1 MSELN
6 KENNEQK
13 LKKINEESSKINNPI
28 DRSERKLEDSL
39 KDIDDMLSNP
49 EKLKDGYNI
58 LSNYETQKNFY
69 LNFLKISFDSNLNKN
84 IQRKKLSGCC
94 FICFIKKNYD
104 IEGLITDEEKLNIV
118 AFLLDKTNTNDYF
131 LKNFISNV
139 LGYIG
144 AKEFPNCYESFIK
157 ILINKLNNLITNPDE
172 NQIDT
177 ILRIF
182 ISVLKF
188 CDDRCAIITYEV
200 FPVIINIFKSSK
212 NNQKNREKCL
222 IIISLLLNKLS
233 YADGNDM
240 DLLSKSLDTNG
251 LMENSI
257 SLFTSILVSNP
268 KMLLDIKKW
277 TIRILDI
284 LVRDMPIYS
293 SKFFNLLIEPVWRLI
308 VLELNL
314 YSNCIVFNKEI
325 EYTEEEEI
333 TIEEENH
340 IYEHGYESDDED
352 EINGME
358 GLIMELIDFTVD
370 LLKRNSVIEA
380 LRPALFTFLLC
391 IKGYLLLPHNSIV
404 LWKDNANLYI
414 SEEYD
419 EENINSV
426 RSKTLG
432 LIREIS
438 KEIEDDAL
446 MNFISLLID
455 ELTKGINLDSY
466 KEVIKL
472 DDYNLVTPYLEKLNK
487 DKIYVKMRQ
496 ESNLLILGSISDDLF
511 RLKESQILSQKET
524 ENLLNFLLNLIKNVE
539 NENEILIGRTI
550 WCLSKLLCLVRN
562 DINFLTKIFDSVSQ
576 TMINKKSDLSI
587 QLVSAQCISIICQ
600 RLISQKKEIQS
611 KYITKDYDSLIEIL
625 NKVNE
630 DTRFIPIE
638 NLLYLTKLS
647 KENSLYIP
655 LHHLTPVLKIYAENF
670 NDTYVGPKILELIKI
685 WCEDKK
691 SAHCL
696 IDKFIP
702 IAIKVFEDFYKK
714 NIGKTDEVFEEVKN
728 TVMTEHSN
736 PDIKTSSDM
745 LPNLIDI
752 INMLIKYCNENKD
765 ENNLIWIT
773 LIVKS
778 LCDILLLSNDVTI
791 LQHGCSL
798 LRFYIALCKNIIIKQ
813 NQIPLLLKVID
824 HYLDI
829 NLYENS
835 MLYLGNV
842 ICQFFFHIENKI
854 IPSLL
859 ENIVKRIYKAKMPS
873 IVQSLILVYS
883 RFIVKYP
890 IDTLNFLI
898 SIQVENR
905 VGLKVLIDK
914 WLLHQPLFRGKYFKN
929 ISIKALSVLYSMKNS
944 IVESLM
950 VIGYNPSH
958 NLASVEVNAPCKILS
973 VLIRCLNN
981 EIMQEKIKNKKTN
994 YDDLDNENEENENDY
1009 NDEDDEKLNEDDFK
1023 DENNDDEKKNKDNN
1037 KNNEDDGKIDI
1048 GDEEFNNI
1056 QEEPKDFSSKLSF
1069 LNNQGKAGGLN
1080 NVEQGSEIYLTEM
1093 LGFDYNDIDSDEE
1106 ENIEDDL
1113 IYLTDIE
1120 YDFVLKDYLIDFFYK
1135 FYKTDEL
1142 YLTECLKL
1150 LPKEDQKMFK
1160 GFEIIPTNNN
1170 NVEGSS
1176 GNSTGSINNS
1186 DTTSKTP

>member
-1 MSELN
+1 MSEKYKESNSNTLEKIDEEPLN
-6 KENNEQK
+6 KNITINRTELK
-13 LKKINEESSKINNPI
+13 L
-28 DRSERKLEDSL
+28 DDSL
-39 KDIDDMLSNP
+39 KVIDELLSNP
-49 EKLKDGYNI
+49 EKLKNGFNI
-58 LSNYETQKNFY
+58 LSSHETQKNFY
-69 LNFLKISFDSNLNKN
+69 INFLKISFDSTLNKN
-84 IQRKKLSGCC
+84 KQRMKLSACC
-94 FICFIKKNYD
+94 FICFLQKNYD
-104 IEGLITDEEKLNIV
+104 IEGLILDDEKLNIV
-118 AFLLDKTNTNDYF
+118 SFLLDKINTSDYF
-131 LKNFISNV
+131 LKNFIAKV

-157 ILINKLNNLITNPDE
+157 ILINKLNDLISKQDE

-182 ISVLKF
+182 ICVLKN

-200 FPVIINIFKSSK
+200 LPVIINIFKSSK

-222 IIISLLLNKLS
+222 IIISFLLNKLS

-240 DLLSKSLDTNG
+240 DLLSKSLDTNA

-268 KMLLDIKKW
+268 KMLLDIKKY

-293 SKFFNLLIEPVWRLI
+293 SKFFNLLIEPTWRLI

-314 YSNCIVFNKEI
+314 YCNSIVFNKEI

-340 IYEHGYESDDED
+340 IYEHGYESDDD
-352 EINGME
+352 EETSGME

-370 LLKRNSVIEA
+370 LLKRNSVIDA
-380 LRPALFTFLLC
+380 LRPALITFLLC

-404 LWKDNANLYI
+404 LWKDNSNLYI

-438 KEIEDDAL
+438 KEIEDEAL
-446 MNFISLLID
+446 INFIRLLID
-455 ELTKGINLDSY
+455 ELMKGINLDSY

-472 DDYNLVTPYLEKLNK
+472 DDYNLVKPYLEKLNN
-487 DKIYVKMRQ
+487 DPLYIQMRQ
-496 ESNLLILGSISDDLF
+496 ESNLLILGNISDDLF
-511 RLKESQILSQKET
+511 RLKEGQLLTKKET
-524 ENLLNFLLNLIKNVE
+524 ENLMNFLINLIKNVE
-539 NENEILIGRTI
+539 KENSILIGRTI

-562 DINFLTKIFDSVSQ
+562 DIDYLTKIFESVSQ
-576 TMINKKSDLSI
+576 TLINPKSDLSI

-611 KYITKDYDSLIEIL
+611 KYITKNYDALILIL

-647 KENSLYIP
+647 KENALYIP

-670 NDTYVGPKILELIKI
+670 NDNYVGPKILELIKI
-685 WCEDKK
+685 WCEDKR

-702 IAIKVFEDFYKK
+702 IAIKVFEDFYRN
-714 NIGKTDEVFEEVKN
+714 NIGKTDEDFEEVKN

-752 INMLIKYCNENKD
+752 ITMLIKYCNENKD
-765 ENNLIWIT
+765 DTNLIWIA

-798 LRFYIALCKNIIIKQ
+798 LRFYIALCKNIILRQ
-813 NQIPLLLKVID
+813 NQVPLLLKVID
-824 HYLDI
+824 HYLDMS
-829 NLYENS
+829 LLENS

-854 IPSLL
+854 IPNLL

-958 NLASVEVNAPCKILS
+958 SVASVEVNAPCKILS

-994 YDDLDNENEENENDY
+994 LDDLDNEDDRDNYDDNEDRDDNNANDDDEFKEE
-1009 NDEDDEKLNEDDFK
+1009 DEDEKEK
-1023 DENNDDEKKNKDNN
+1023 EKEKKDDN
-1037 KNNEDDGKIDI
+1037 KIDI

-1080 NVEQGSEIYLTEM
+1080 NLEQGSEIYLTEM
-1093 LGFDYNDIDSDEE
+1093 LGFDYNDLDSDEE
-1106 ENIEDDL
+1106 ENVEDDL

-1120 YDFVLKDYLIDFFYK
+1120 SDFVLKDYLIDFFHK

-1160 GFEIIPTNNN
+1160 SFEIIPTNNN
-1170 NVEGSS
+1170 AEMST
-1176 GNSTGSINNS
+1176 GNSNSSVNNS
-1186 DTTSKTP
+1186 DTTSKTS

>member
-1 MSELN
+1 MSEKYKESNSNTLEKIDEEPSN
-6 KENNEQK
+6 KNITINRTELK
-13 LKKINEESSKINNPI
+13 L
-28 DRSERKLEDSL
+28 DDSL
-39 KDIDDMLSNP
+39 KEIDELLSNP
-49 EKLKDGYNI
+49 EKLKNGFNI
-58 LSNYETQKNFY
+58 LSSHETQKNFY
-69 LNFLKISFDSNLNKN
+69 INFLKISFDSTLNKN
-84 IQRKKLSGCC
+84 KQRMKLSACC
-94 FICFIKKNYD
+94 FICFLQKNYD
-104 IEGLITDEEKLNIV
+104 IEGLILDDEKLNIV
-118 AFLLDKTNTNDYF
+118 SFLLDKINTSDYF
-131 LKNFISNV
+131 LKNFIAKV

-157 ILINKLNNLITNPDE
+157 ILINKLNDLISKQDE

-182 ISVLKF
+182 ICVLKN

-200 FPVIINIFKSSK
+200 LPVIINIFKSSK

-222 IIISLLLNKLS
+222 IIISFLLNKLS

-240 DLLSKSLDTNG
+240 DLLSKSLDTNA

-268 KMLLDIKKW
+268 KMLLDIKKY

-293 SKFFNLLIEPVWRLI
+293 SKFFNLLIEPTWRLI

-314 YSNCIVFNKEI
+314 YCNSIVFNKEI

-340 IYEHGYESDDED
+340 IYEHGYESDDD
-352 EINGME
+352 EETSGME

-370 LLKRNSVIEA
+370 LLKRNSVIDA

-404 LWKDNANLYI
+404 LWKDDSNLYI

-438 KEIEDDAL
+438 KEIEDEAL
-446 MNFISLLID
+446 INFIRLLID
-455 ELTKGINLDSY
+455 ELMKGINLDSY

-472 DDYNLVTPYLEKLNK
+472 DDYNLVKPYLEKLNN
-487 DKIYVKMRQ
+487 DPLYIQMRQ
-496 ESNLLILGSISDDLF
+496 ESNLLILGNISDDLF
-511 RLKESQILSQKET
+511 RLKEGQLLTKKET
-524 ENLLNFLLNLIKNVE
+524 ENLMNFLINLIKNVE
-539 NENEILIGRTI
+539 KENSILIGRTI

-562 DINFLTKIFDSVSQ
+562 DIDYLTKIFESVSQ
-576 TMINKKSDLSI
+576 TLINSKSDLSI

-611 KYITKDYDSLIEIL
+611 KYITKNYDALILIL

-647 KENSLYIP
+647 KENALYIP

-670 NDTYVGPKILELIKI
+670 NDNYVGSKILELIKI
-685 WCEDKK
+685 WCEDKR

-702 IAIKVFEDFYKK
+702 IAIKVFEDFYRN

-752 INMLIKYCNENKD
+752 ITMLIKYCNENKD
-765 ENNLIWIT
+765 DTNLIWIA

-798 LRFYIALCKNIIIKQ
+798 LRFYIALCKNIILRQ
-813 NQIPLLLKVID
+813 NQVPLLLKVID
-824 HYLDI
+824 HYLDMS
-829 NLYENS
+829 LLENS

-854 IPSLL
+854 IPNLL

-958 NLASVEVNAPCKILS
+958 SVASVEVNAPCKILS

-994 YDDLDNENEENENDY
+994 LDDLDNEDDRDNYDDNEDRDDNNANDDDEFKEE
-1009 NDEDDEKLNEDDFK
+1009 DEDEKEK
-1023 DENNDDEKKNKDNN
+1023 EKKDDN
-1037 KNNEDDGKIDI
+1037 KIDI

-1080 NVEQGSEIYLTEM
+1080 NLEQGSEIYLTEM
-1093 LGFDYNDIDSDEE
+1093 LGFDYNDLDSDEE
-1106 ENIEDDL
+1106 ENVEDDL

-1120 YDFVLKDYLIDFFYK
+1120 SDFVLKDYLIDFFHK

-1160 GFEIIPTNNN
+1160 SFEIIPTNNN
-1170 NVEGSS
+1170 AEMST
-1176 GNSTGSINNS
+1176 GNSNSSVNNS
-1186 DTTSKTP
+1186 DTTSKTS

>member
-1 MSELN
+1 MSEKYKESTSKQLEKIDEEPIN
-6 KENNEQK
+6 KNIT
-13 LKKINEESSKINNPI
+13 INRTEFKF
-28 DRSERKLEDSL
+28 DDSL
-39 KDIDDMLSNP
+39 KEIDELISNP
-49 EKLKDGYNI
+49 EKLKNGFNI
-58 LSNYETQKNFY
+58 LSSHETQKNFY
-69 LNFLKISFDSNLNKN
+69 MNFLKISFDSSLNKN
-84 IQRKKLSGCC
+84 KQRMKLSACC
-94 FICFIKKNYD
+94 FICFLQKNYD
-104 IEGLITDEEKLNIV
+104 IEGLILDDEKLNIV
-118 AFLLDKTNTNDYF
+118 SFLLDKLDTSDYF
-131 LKNFISNV
+131 LKNFIAKV
-139 LGYIG
+139 LGFIG
-144 AKEFPNCYESFIK
+144 GKEFPNCYESFIK
-157 ILINKLNNLITNPDE
+157 ILINKLNNLIMKQDE

-177 ILRIF
+177 ILRTF
-182 ISVLKF
+182 ISVLKN

-200 FPVIINIFKSSK
+200 LPVIINVFKSSK

-222 IIISLLLNKLS
+222 IIISFLLNKLS

-240 DLLSKSLDTNG
+240 DLLSKSLDTNA

-268 KMLLDIKKW
+268 KMLLDIKKY

-293 SKFFNLLIEPVWRLI
+293 SKFFNLLIEPTWRLI

-314 YSNCIVFNKEI
+314 YCNSIVFNKEI

-340 IYEHGYESDDED
+340 IYEHGYESDDD
-352 EINGME
+352 EETNGME

-370 LLKRNSVIEA
+370 LLKRNSVIDA

-404 LWKDNANLYI
+404 LWKDNSNLYI

-438 KEIEDDAL
+438 KEIEDEAL
-446 MNFISLLID
+446 INFIRLLIE

-472 DDYNLVTPYLEKLNK
+472 DDYNLVKPYLEKLNK
-487 DKIYVKMRQ
+487 DPLYIQMRQ
-496 ESNLLILGSISDDLF
+496 ESNLLILGNISDDLF
-511 RLKESQILSQKET
+511 RLKESQLFTKKET
-524 ENLLNFLLNLIKNVE
+524 ENLMNFLINIIKNVE
-539 NENEILIGRTI
+539 KENSILIGRTI

-562 DINFLTKIFDSVSQ
+562 DIDYLTKIFESVSQ
-576 TMINKKSDLSI
+576 TLINPKSDLSI

-600 RLISQKKEIQS
+600 RLISQKKEIKS
-611 KYITKDYDSLIEIL
+611 KYITKNYDALILIL

-647 KENSLYIP
+647 KENALYIP
-655 LHHLTPVLKIYAENF
+655 LHHLTPILKIYAENF
-670 NDTYVGPKILELIKI
+670 NDNYVGPKILELIKI
-685 WCEDKK
+685 WCEDKR

-702 IAIKVFEDFYKK
+702 IAIKVFEDFYRN
-714 NIGKTDEVFEEVKN
+714 NIGKTDEVFEDVKN

-752 INMLIKYCNENKD
+752 ITMLIKYCNENKD
-765 ENNLIWIT
+765 DTNLIWIA

-798 LRFYIALCKNIIIKQ
+798 LRFYIALCKNIILRQ
-813 NQIPLLLKVID
+813 NQVPLLLKVID
-824 HYLDI
+824 HYLDMS
-829 NLYENS
+829 LLENS

-854 IPSLL
+854 IPNLL

-958 NLASVEVNAPCKILS
+958 SVASVEVNAPCKILS

-994 YDDLDNENEENENDY
+994 LDDLDNE
-1009 NDEDDEKLNEDDFK
+1009 DDRDNYDDNEDK
-1023 DENNDDEKKNKDNN
+1023 DENNDDDFKEEDEEKEEKEKK
-1037 KNNEDDGKIDI
+1037 DDGKIDI

-1080 NVEQGSEIYLTEM
+1080 NLEQGSEIYLTEM
-1093 LGFDYNDIDSDEE
+1093 LGFDYNDLDSDEE
-1106 ENIEDDL
+1106 ENVEDDL
-1113 IYLTDIE
+1113 VYLTDIE
-1120 YDFVLKDYLIDFFYK
+1120 SDFVLKDYLMDFFHK

-1160 GFEIIPTNNN
+1160 SFEIIPTNNN
-1170 NVEGSS
+1170 ADMST
-1176 GNSTGSINNS
+1176 GNSNSSVNNS
-1186 DTTSKTP
+1186 DTTSKTS

>member
-1 MSELN
+1 MSEKYKESTSKQLEKIDEEPIN
-6 KENNEQK
+6 KNIT
-13 LKKINEESSKINNPI
+13 INRTEFKF
-28 DRSERKLEDSL
+28 DDSL
-39 KDIDDMLSNP
+39 KEIDELISNP
-49 EKLKDGYNI
+49 EKLKNGFNI
-58 LSNYETQKNFY
+58 LSSHETQKNFY
-69 LNFLKISFDSNLNKN
+69 MNFLKISFDSSLNKN
-84 IQRKKLSGCC
+84 KQRMKLSACC
-94 FICFIKKNYD
+94 FICFLQKNYD
-104 IEGLITDEEKLNIV
+104 IEGLILDDEKLNIV
-118 AFLLDKTNTNDYF
+118 SFLLDKLDTSDYF
-131 LKNFISNV
+131 LKNFIAKV
-139 LGYIG
+139 LGFIG
-144 AKEFPNCYESFIK
+144 GKEFPNCYESFIK
-157 ILINKLNNLITNPDE
+157 ILINKLNNLIMKQDE

-177 ILRIF
+177 ILRTF
-182 ISVLKF
+182 ISVLKN

-200 FPVIINIFKSSK
+200 LPVIINVFKSSK

-222 IIISLLLNKLS
+222 IIISFLLNKLS

-240 DLLSKSLDTNG
+240 DLLSKSLDTNA

-268 KMLLDIKKW
+268 KMLLDIKKY

-293 SKFFNLLIEPVWRLI
+293 SKFFNLLIEPTWRLI

-314 YSNCIVFNKEI
+314 YCNSIVFNKEI

-340 IYEHGYESDDED
+340 IYEHGYESDDD
-352 EINGME
+352 EETNGME

-370 LLKRNSVIEA
+370 LLKRNSVIDA

-391 IKGYLLLPHNSIV
+391 IKGYLLLPHNSII
-404 LWKDNANLYI
+404 LWKDNSNLYI

-438 KEIEDDAL
+438 KEIEDEAL
-446 MNFISLLID
+446 INFIRLLIE

-472 DDYNLVTPYLEKLNK
+472 DDYNLVKPYLEKLNK
-487 DKIYVKMRQ
+487 DPLYIQMRQ
-496 ESNLLILGSISDDLF
+496 ESNLLILGNISDDLF
-511 RLKESQILSQKET
+511 RLKESQLFTKKET
-524 ENLLNFLLNLIKNVE
+524 ENLMNFLINIIKNVE
-539 NENEILIGRTI
+539 KENSILIGRTI

-562 DINFLTKIFDSVSQ
+562 DIDYLTKIFESVSQ
-576 TMINKKSDLSI
+576 TLINPKSDLSI

-600 RLISQKKEIQS
+600 RLISQKKEIKS
-611 KYITKDYDSLIEIL
+611 KYITKNYDALILIL

-647 KENSLYIP
+647 KENALYIP

-670 NDTYVGPKILELIKI
+670 NDNYVGPKILELIKI
-685 WCEDKK
+685 WCEDKR

-702 IAIKVFEDFYKK
+702 IAIKVFEDFYRN
-714 NIGKTDEVFEEVKN
+714 NIGKTDEDFEEVKN

-752 INMLIKYCNENKD
+752 ITMLIKYCNENKD
-765 ENNLIWIT
+765 DTNLIWIA

-798 LRFYIALCKNIIIKQ
+798 LRFYIALCKNIILRQ
-813 NQIPLLLKVID
+813 NQVPLLLKVID
-824 HYLDI
+824 HYLDMS
-829 NLYENS
+829 LLENS

-854 IPSLL
+854 IPNLL

-958 NLASVEVNAPCKILS
+958 SVASVEVNAPCKILS

-994 YDDLDNENEENENDY
+994 LDDLDNE
-1009 NDEDDEKLNEDDFK
+1009 DDRDNYDDNEDR
-1023 DENNDDEKKNKDNN
+1023 DENNDDDFKEEDEEKEEKEEKEKK
-1037 KNNEDDGKIDI
+1037 DDGKIDI

-1069 LNNQGKAGGLN
+1069 LNNQGKTGGLN
-1080 NVEQGSEIYLTEM
+1080 NLEQGSEIYLTEM
-1093 LGFDYNDIDSDEE
+1093 LGFDYNDLDSDEE
-1106 ENIEDDL
+1106 ENVEDDL
-1113 IYLTDIE
+1113 VYLTDIE
-1120 YDFVLKDYLIDFFYK
+1120 SDFVLKDYLMDFFHK

-1160 GFEIIPTNNN
+1160 SFEIIPTNNN
-1170 NVEGSS
+1170 ADMST
-1176 GNSTGSINNS
+1176 GNSNSSVNNS
-1186 DTTSKTP
+1186 DTTSKTS

>member
-1 MSELN
+1 MSEFN
-6 KENNEQK
+6 KDNINQK
-13 LKKINEESSKINNPI
+13 STNVNEESTKIKHPI
-28 DRSERKLEDSL
+28 NRSERKLEESL
-39 KDIDDMLSNP
+39 KDLDDMLSNP
-49 EKLKDGYNI
+49 DKLKDGYKT

-84 IQRKKLSGCC
+84 IQRMKLSGCC
-94 FICFIKKNYD
+94 FICFLKKNYE

-118 AFLLDKTNTNDYF
+118 SFLLDKINTKDYY
-131 LKNFISNV
+131 LKNFIAKV

-144 AKEFPNCYESFIK
+144 AQEFPNYYESFIK
-157 ILINKLNNLITNPDE
+157 ILIDKLNHLISNPDE

-182 ISVLKF
+182 ISVLNY

-200 FPVIINIFKSSK
+200 LPVIINIFKSSK

-240 DLLSKSLDTNG
+240 DLLSKSLDTNA

-268 KMLLDIKKW
+268 KMLLDIKKY

-314 YSNCIVFNKEI
+314 YSNSIVFNKEI

-340 IYEHGYESDDED
+340 IYEHGYESDDDE

-358 GLIMELIDFTVD
+358 GLIIELIDFTVD

-432 LIREIS
+432 LIKEIS
-438 KEIEDDAL
+438 KEIEDEAL
-446 MNFISLLID
+446 MNFVTLLID
-455 ELTKGINLDSY
+455 ELMKGINLDSY

-472 DDYNLVTPYLEKLNK
+472 DDYNLVTPYLEKLNN
-487 DKIYVKMRQ
+487 DKLYIKMRQ

-524 ENLLNFLLNLIKNVE
+524 ENLINFLLGIIKNVE

-562 DINFLTKIFDSVSQ
+562 DINYLTKIFDSVSQ

-611 KYITKDYDSLIEIL
+611 KYITKDYDALIEIL

-630 DTRFIPIE
+630 DTIFIPID

-655 LHHLTPVLKIYAENF
+655 LHHLTPVLKIYAENY
-670 NDTYVGPKILELIKI
+670 NDNYVGPKILELIKI

-691 SAHCL
+691 SAHYL

-714 NIGKTDEVFEEVKN
+714 NIGKTDAEFEEVKN

-752 INMLIKYCNENKD
+752 ISMLIKYCNENKD
-765 ENNLIWIT
+765 ENNLMWVT

-798 LRFYIALCKNIIIKQ
+798 LRFYIALCKDIIIKQ

-829 NLYENS
+829 NLYESS

-854 IPSLL
+854 IPNLL

-890 IDTLNFLI
+890 IDTLNFII

-958 NLASVEVNAPCKILS
+958 SLASVEVNAPCKILS

-994 YDDLDNENEENENDY
+994 YDDLDNDNDDNY

-1023 DENNDDEKKNKDNN
+1023 DEENDNENDENKKNKNENN
-1037 KNNEDDGKIDI
+1037 DDGKIDI

-1069 LNNQGKAGGLN
+1069 LNNQGKTGGLN

-1093 LGFDYNDIDSDEE
+1093 LGFDYNDIDSEEE
-1106 ENIEDDL
+1106 ENVEDDL

-1120 YDFVLKDYLIDFFYK
+1120 YDFVLKDYLIDFFNK
-1135 FYKTDEL
+1135 FYKSDEL

-1160 GFEIIPTNNN
+1160 GFEILPSNNN
-1170 NVEGSS
+1170 DVGGSS
-1176 GNSTGSINNS
+1176 GNSNGSVNNS

>member
-1 MSELN
+1 MSEKFNSKLLEKIDEEPIN
-6 KENNEQK
+6 KNIT
-13 LKKINEESSKINNPI
+13 IN
-28 DRSERKLEDSL
+28 RSEIKLEDSL
-39 KDIDDMLSNP
+39 KEIDEMISNP
-49 EKLKDGYNI
+49 DKLKNGFNI
-58 LSNYETQKNFY
+58 LQVHETKKNFY
-69 LNFLKISFDSNLNKN
+69 INFLKISFDPSLNKN
-84 IQRKKLSGCC
+84 KQRMKLSGCC
-94 FICFIKKNYD
+94 FVCFLEKNYD
-104 IEGLITDEEKLNIV
+104 TEGLIPDEEKLNIV
-118 AFLLDKTNTNDYF
+118 SFLLDKLDIKDYYF
-131 LKNFISNV
+131 LKNFIAKV
-139 LGYIG
+139 LGFIG
-144 AKEFPNCYESFIK
+144 AKEFPQCYESFIK
-157 ILINKLNNLITNPDE
+157 ILINKLSNLISKQDE

-182 ISVLKF
+182 ISVLKN
-188 CDDRCAIITYEV
+188 CDDRSAIITYEV
-200 FPVIINIFKSSK
+200 LPVIINIFKSSK

-222 IIISLLLNKLS
+222 IIISHLLNKLS

-240 DLLSKSLDTNG
+240 ELLSKSLDTNA

-268 KMLLDIKKW
+268 KMLLDIKKY

-293 SKFFNLLIEPVWRLI
+293 SKFFNLLIEPTWRLI

-314 YSNCIVFNKEI
+314 YCNSIVFNKEI
-325 EYTEEEEI
+325 EYTEEEEM

-340 IYEHGYESDDED
+340 IYDHGYESDDD
-352 EINGME
+352 EETNGME

-438 KEIEDDAL
+438 KEIEDEAL
-446 MNFISLLID
+446 LSFIRLLVE
-455 ELTKGINLDSY
+455 ELMKGINLDSY

-472 DDYNLVTPYLEKLNK
+472 DDYNLVKPYLEKLNK
-487 DKIYVKMRQ
+487 DPLYIQMRQ
-496 ESNLLILGSISDDLF
+496 ESNLLILGNISDDLF
-511 RLKESQILSQKET
+511 RLKESQLFSQKET
-524 ENLLNFLLNLIKNVE
+524 ENLMNFLINIIKKVE
-539 NENEILIGRTI
+539 KENSILIGRTI

-562 DINFLTKIFDSVSQ
+562 DIDYLTKIFESVSQ
-576 TMINKKSDLSI
+576 TLINNKSDLSI
-587 QLVSAQCISIICQ
+587 HLVSAQCISIICQ
-600 RLISQKKEIQS
+600 RLISQKKEITS
-611 KYITKDYDSLIEIL
+611 RYITKDYDALIQML
-625 NKVNE
+625 NNVNE

-647 KENSLYIP
+647 KENALYIP

-670 NDTYVGPKILELIKI
+670 NDNYIGPKILELIKI
-685 WCEDKK
+685 WCEDKR

-702 IAIKVFEDFYKK
+702 IAIKVFEDFYRN
-714 NIGKTDEVFEEVKN
+714 NIGKTDEDFEEVKN

-752 INMLIKYCNENKD
+752 ITMLIKYCNENKD
-765 ENNLIWIT
+765 DTNLIWIA

-798 LRFYIALCKNIIIKQ
+798 LRFYIALCKNIIIRQ
-813 NQIPLLLKVID
+813 NQVPLLLKVID
-824 HYLDI
+824 HYLDMS
-829 NLYENS
+829 LLENS

-854 IPSLL
+854 IPNLL

-958 NLASVEVNAPCKILS
+958 SVASVEVNAPCKILS

-994 YDDLDNENEENENDY
+994 YDDLDNEDDKDNYDDNDERDSNNND
-1009 NDEDDEKLNEDDFK
+1009 NDEDNEFKEEDDEEK
-1023 DENNDDEKKNKDNN
+1023 EKK
-1037 KNNEDDGKIDI
+1037 DDGKIEI
-1048 GDEEFNNI
+1048 GDEVFNNI

-1069 LNNQGKAGGLN
+1069 LNNQGKTGGLN
-1080 NVEQGSEIYLTEM
+1080 NLEQGSEIYLTEM
-1093 LGFDYNDIDSDEE
+1093 LGFDYNDMDSDEE
-1106 ENIEDDL
+1106 ENVEDDL
-1113 IYLTDIE
+1113 VYLTDIE
-1120 YDFVLKDYLIDFFYK
+1120 FDFVLKDYLKDFFHK

-1160 GFEIIPTNNN
+1160 GFDIIPTNNN
-1170 NVEGSS
+1170 AEISS
-1176 GNSTGSINNS
+1176 GNSTSSVNNS
-1186 DTTSKTP
+1186 DTTSKTS

>member
-1 MSELN
+1 MSELDKGNMEN
-6 KENNEQK
+6 KSLKSNEDPVK
-13 LKKINEESSKINNPI
+13 LNKPI
-28 DRSERKLEDSL
+28 DRSERKMDDSL

-49 EKLKDGYNI
+49 DKLKDGYNI
-58 LSNYETQKNFY
+58 LSNHETQRNFY
-69 LNFLKISFDSNLNKN
+69 LNFLLISFDPSLNKN
-84 IQRKKLSGCC
+84 KQRMKLSACC
-94 FICFIKKNYD
+94 FICFLKKNYE
-104 IEGLITDEEKLNIV
+104 IEGLITDEEKLKIV
-118 AFLLDKTNTNDYF
+118 SFLLDKINTPEYF
-131 LKNFISNV
+131 LKNFIAKV

-144 AKEFPNCYESFIK
+144 AQEFPNCYESFIK
-157 ILINKLNNLITNPDE
+157 ILINKLNSLIKSPDE

-182 ISVLKF
+182 IRVLKF
-188 CDDRCAIITYEV
+188 CDDRCSIITYEV
-200 FPVIINIFKSSK
+200 LPVIINIFKSSK

-233 YADGNDM
+233 YADGNDI

-314 YSNCIVFNKEI
+314 YSNSIVFNKEI

-333 TIEEENH
+333 TMEEENH
-340 IYEHGYESDDED
+340 LYEHGYESDDD
-352 EINGME
+352 EEIDGME

-446 MNFISLLID
+446 MNFVTLLIE
-455 ELTKGINLDSY
+455 ELMKGINLDSY

-487 DKIYVKMRQ
+487 DKLYVKMRQ
-496 ESNLLILGSISDDLF
+496 ESNLLIIGSISDDLF
-511 RLKESQILSQKET
+511 RLKENQILSQKET

-539 NENEILIGRTI
+539 NENEILVGRTI

-562 DINFLTKIFDSVSQ
+562 DINYLTKIFDSVSQ
-576 TMINKKSDLSI
+576 TLINKKSDLSI

-611 KYITKDYDSLIEIL
+611 KYITKDYDALIELL

-647 KENSLYIP
+647 KETSLYIP

-685 WCEDKK
+685 WCDDKK

-714 NIGKTDEVFEEVKN
+714 NIGKTDEEFEEVKN

-752 INMLIKYCNENKD
+752 ICMLIKYCNENKD
-765 ENNLIWIT
+765 ANNLMWIT

-798 LRFYIALCKNIIIKQ
+798 LRFYIALNKDIIIKQ
-813 NQIPLLLKVID
+813 NQVPLLLKVID
-824 HYLDI
+824 HYLDMS
-829 NLYENS
+829 LYENS

-958 NLASVEVNAPCKILS
+958 SVASVEVNAPCKILS

-994 YDDLDNENEENENDY
+994 YDDLDNENEDGDNY
-1009 NDEDDEKLNEDDFK
+1009 NDEEDDEKLNEDDFRDDNE
-1023 DENNDDEKKNKDNN
+1023 DEDNKKKEK
-1037 KNNEDDGKIDI
+1037 EDDGKIDI

-1069 LNNQGKAGGLN
+1069 LNNQGKTGGLN

-1093 LGFDYNDIDSDEE
+1093 LGFDYNDIDTDEE

-1120 YDFVLKDYLIDFFYK
+1120 SDFVLKDYLIDFFHK
-1135 FYKTDEL
+1135 FYKSDEL

-1150 LPKEDQKMFK
+1150 LPKEDQKMFR

-1170 NVEGSS
+1170 VEGSL
-1176 GNSTGSINNS
+1176 GNSTGSVNNS
-1186 DTTSKTP
+1186 DTTAKTPL

>member
-1 MSELN
+1 MSEKFNSKLLEKIDEEPIN
-6 KENNEQK
+6 KNIT
-13 LKKINEESSKINNPI
+13 IN
-28 DRSERKLEDSL
+28 RSEIKLEDSL
-39 KDIDDMLSNP
+39 KEIDEMISNP
-49 EKLKDGYNI
+49 DKLKNGFNI
-58 LSNYETQKNFY
+58 LQAHETQKNFY
-69 LNFLKISFDSNLNKN
+69 INFLKISFDPSLNKSK
-84 IQRKKLSGCC
+84 QRMKLSGCC
-94 FICFIKKNYD
+94 FVCFLEKNYD
-104 IEGLITDEEKLNIV
+104 TEGLIPDEEKLNIV
-118 AFLLDKTNTNDYF
+118 SFLLDKLDIKDYF
-131 LKNFISNV
+131 LKNFIAKV
-139 LGYIG
+139 LGFIG
-144 AKEFPNCYESFIK
+144 AKEFPQCYESFIK
-157 ILINKLNNLITNPDE
+157 ILINKLSNLISKQDE

-182 ISVLKF
+182 ISVLKN
-188 CDDRCAIITYEV
+188 CDDRSAIITYEV
-200 FPVIINIFKSSK
+200 LPVIINIFKSSK

-222 IIISLLLNKLS
+222 IIISHLLNKLS

-240 DLLSKSLDTNG
+240 ELLSKSLDTNA

-268 KMLLDIKKW
+268 KMLLDIKKY

-293 SKFFNLLIEPVWRLI
+293 SKFFNLLIEPTWRLI

-314 YSNCIVFNKEI
+314 YCNSIVFNKEI
-325 EYTEEEEI
+325 EYTEEEEM

-340 IYEHGYESDDED
+340 IYDHGYESDDD
-352 EINGME
+352 EETNGME

-419 EENINSV
+419 EENNNSV

-438 KEIEDDAL
+438 KEIEDEAL
-446 MNFISLLID
+446 LSFIRLLVE
-455 ELTKGINLDSY
+455 ELMKGINLDSY

-472 DDYNLVTPYLEKLNK
+472 DDYNLVKPYLEKLNK
-487 DKIYVKMRQ
+487 DPLYIQMRQ
-496 ESNLLILGSISDDLF
+496 ESNLLILGNISDDLF
-511 RLKESQILSQKET
+511 RLKESQLFSQKET
-524 ENLLNFLLNLIKNVE
+524 ENLMNFLINIIKKVE
-539 NENEILIGRTI
+539 KENSILIGRTI

-562 DINFLTKIFDSVSQ
+562 DIDYLTKIFESVSQ
-576 TMINKKSDLSI
+576 TLINNKSDLSI

-600 RLISQKKEIQS
+600 RLISQKKEITS
-611 KYITKDYDSLIEIL
+611 RYITKDYDALIQML
-625 NKVNE
+625 NNVNE

-647 KENSLYIP
+647 KENALYIP

-670 NDTYVGPKILELIKI
+670 NDNYIGPKILELIKI
-685 WCEDKK
+685 WCEDKR

-702 IAIKVFEDFYKK
+702 IAIKVFEDFYRN
-714 NIGKTDEVFEEVKN
+714 NIGKTDEDFEEVKN

-752 INMLIKYCNENKD
+752 ITMLIKYCNENKD
-765 ENNLIWIT
+765 DTNLIWIA

-798 LRFYIALCKNIIIKQ
+798 LRFYIALCKNIIIRQ
-813 NQIPLLLKVID
+813 NQVPLLLKVID
-824 HYLDI
+824 HYLDMS
-829 NLYENS
+829 LLENS

-854 IPSLL
+854 IPNLL

-958 NLASVEVNAPCKILS
+958 SVASVEVNAPCKILS

-994 YDDLDNENEENENDY
+994 YDDLDNEDDKDNYDDNDERDSNNND
-1009 NDEDDEKLNEDDFK
+1009 NDEDNEFKEEDDEEK
-1023 DENNDDEKKNKDNN
+1023 EKK
-1037 KNNEDDGKIDI
+1037 DDGKIEI
-1048 GDEEFNNI
+1048 GDEVFNNI

-1069 LNNQGKAGGLN
+1069 LNNQGKTGGLN
-1080 NVEQGSEIYLTEM
+1080 NLEQGSEIYLTEM
-1093 LGFDYNDIDSDEE
+1093 LGFDYNDMDSDEE
-1106 ENIEDDL
+1106 ENVEDDL
-1113 IYLTDIE
+1113 VYLTDIE
-1120 YDFVLKDYLIDFFYK
+1120 FDFVLKDYLKDFFHK

-1160 GFEIIPTNNN
+1160 GFDIIPTNNN
-1170 NVEGSS
+1170 AEMSS
-1176 GNSTGSINNS
+1176 GNSTSSVNNS
-1186 DTTSKTP
+1186 DTTSKTS

>member
-1 MSELN
+1 MSEKYKESNSNTLEKIDEEPLN
-6 KENNEQK
+6 KNITINRTELK
-13 LKKINEESSKINNPI
+13 L
-28 DRSERKLEDSL
+28 DDSL
-39 KDIDDMLSNP
+39 KVIDELLSNP
-49 EKLKDGYNI
+49 EKLKNGFNI
-58 LSNYETQKNFY
+58 LSSHETQKNFY
-69 LNFLKISFDSNLNKN
+69 INFLKISFDSTLNKN
-84 IQRKKLSGCC
+84 KQRMKLSACC
-94 FICFIKKNYD
+94 FICFLQKNYD
-104 IEGLITDEEKLNIV
+104 IEGLILDDEKLNIV
-118 AFLLDKTNTNDYF
+118 SFLLDKINTSDYF
-131 LKNFISNV
+131 LKNFIAKV

-157 ILINKLNNLITNPDE
+157 ILINKLNDLISKQDE

-182 ISVLKF
+182 ICVLKN

-200 FPVIINIFKSSK
+200 LPVIINIFKSSK

-222 IIISLLLNKLS
+222 IIISFLLNKLS

-240 DLLSKSLDTNG
+240 DLLSKSLDTNA

-268 KMLLDIKKW
+268 KMLLDIKKY

-293 SKFFNLLIEPVWRLI
+293 SKFFNLLIEPTWRLI

-314 YSNCIVFNKEI
+314 YCNSIVFNKEI

-340 IYEHGYESDDED
+340 IYEHGYESDDD
-352 EINGME
+352 EETSGME

-370 LLKRNSVIEA
+370 LLKRNSVIDA

-404 LWKDNANLYI
+404 LWKDNSNLYI

-438 KEIEDDAL
+438 KEIEDEAL
-446 MNFISLLID
+446 INFIRLLID
-455 ELTKGINLDSY
+455 ELMKGINLDSY

-472 DDYNLVTPYLEKLNK
+472 DDYNLVKPYLEKLNN
-487 DKIYVKMRQ
+487 DPLYIQMRQ
-496 ESNLLILGSISDDLF
+496 ESNLLILGNISDDLF
-511 RLKESQILSQKET
+511 RLKEGQLLTKKET
-524 ENLLNFLLNLIKNVE
+524 ENLMNFLINLIKNVE
-539 NENEILIGRTI
+539 KENSILIGRTI

-562 DINFLTKIFDSVSQ
+562 DIDYLTKIFESVSQ
-576 TMINKKSDLSI
+576 TLINPKSDLSI

-600 RLISQKKEIQS
+600 RLSSQKKEIQS
-611 KYITKDYDSLIEIL
+611 KYITKNYDALILIL

-647 KENSLYIP
+647 KENALYIP

-670 NDTYVGPKILELIKI
+670 NDNYVGPKILELIKI
-685 WCEDKK
+685 WCEDKR

-702 IAIKVFEDFYKK
+702 IAIKVFEDFYRN
-714 NIGKTDEVFEEVKN
+714 NIGKTDEDFEEVKN

-752 INMLIKYCNENKD
+752 ITMLIKYCNENKD
-765 ENNLIWIT
+765 DTNLIWIA

-798 LRFYIALCKNIIIKQ
+798 LRFYIALCKNIILRQ
-813 NQIPLLLKVID
+813 NQVPLLLKVID
-824 HYLDI
+824 HYLDMS
-829 NLYENS
+829 LLENS

-854 IPSLL
+854 IPNLL

-873 IVQSLILVYS
+873 IVQSLILVFS

-958 NLASVEVNAPCKILS
+958 SVASVEVNAPCKILS

-994 YDDLDNENEENENDY
+994 LDDLDNEDDRDNYDDNEDRDDNNANDDDEFKEE
-1009 NDEDDEKLNEDDFK
+1009 DEDEKEK
-1023 DENNDDEKKNKDNN
+1023 EKKDDN
-1037 KNNEDDGKIDI
+1037 KIDI

-1080 NVEQGSEIYLTEM
+1080 NLEQGSEIYLTEM
-1093 LGFDYNDIDSDEE
+1093 LGFDYNDLDSDEE
-1106 ENIEDDL
+1106 ENVEDDL

-1120 YDFVLKDYLIDFFYK
+1120 SDFVLKDYLIDFFHK

-1160 GFEIIPTNNN
+1160 SFEIIPTNNN
-1170 NVEGSS
+1170 AEMST
-1176 GNSTGSINNS
+1176 GNSNSSVNNS
-1186 DTTSKTP
+1186 DTTSKTS

>member
-1 MSELN
+1 MSEKN
-6 KENNEQK
+6 KESTCNRLEKIDEEPINKNITINRTE
-13 LKKINEESSKINNPI
+13 LKF
-28 DRSERKLEDSL
+28 EDSL
-39 KDIDDMLSNP
+39 KEIDELISNP
-49 EKLKDGYNI
+49 EKLKNGFNI
-58 LSNYETQKNFY
+58 LSSHETQKNFY
-69 LNFLKISFDSNLNKN
+69 TNFLKISFDSTLNQNK
-84 IQRKKLSGCC
+84 QRMKLSACC
-94 FICFIKKNYD
+94 FICFLQKNYD
-104 IEGLITDEEKLNIV
+104 TEGLILDEEKLNIV
-118 AFLLDKTNTNDYF
+118 SFLLDKIDTSDYF
-131 LKNFISNV
+131 LKNFIAKV
-139 LGYIG
+139 LGFIG

-157 ILINKLNNLITNPDE
+157 ILIDKLNNLITKQNE

-182 ISVLKF
+182 ISVLKN

-200 FPVIINIFKSSK
+200 LPVIINIFKSSK

-222 IIISLLLNKLS
+222 IIISFLLNKLS

-240 DLLSKSLDTNG
+240 DLLSKSLDTNA

-268 KMLLDIKKW
+268 KMLLDIKKY

-293 SKFFNLLIEPVWRLI
+293 SKFFNLLIEPTWRLI

-314 YSNCIVFNKEI
+314 YCNSIVFNKEI

-340 IYEHGYESDDED
+340 IYEHGYESDDD
-352 EINGME
+352 EETSGME

-370 LLKRNSVIEA
+370 LLKRNSVIDA

-404 LWKDNANLYI
+404 LWKDNSNLYI

-446 MNFISLLID
+446 INFIRLLIE
-455 ELTKGINLDSY
+455 ELMKGINLDSY

-472 DDYNLVTPYLEKLNK
+472 DDYNLVKPYLEKLNK
-487 DKIYVKMRQ
+487 DPLYIQMRQ
-496 ESNLLILGSISDDLF
+496 ESNLLILGNISDDLF
-511 RLKESQILSQKET
+511 RLKETQLFTKKET
-524 ENLLNFLLNLIKNVE
+524 EDLMNFLINIIKNVE
-539 NENEILIGRTI
+539 KDNSILIGRTI

-562 DINFLTKIFDSVSQ
+562 DIDYLTKIFESVSQ
-576 TMINKKSDLSI
+576 TLIHPKSDLSI

-611 KYITKDYDSLIEIL
+611 KYITKNYDALILIL

-647 KENSLYIP
+647 KENALYIP

-670 NDTYVGPKILELIKI
+670 NDNYVGPKILELIKI
-685 WCEDKK
+685 WCEDKR

-702 IAIKVFEDFYKK
+702 IAIKVFEDFYRN
-714 NIGKTDEVFEEVKN
+714 NIGKTDEDFEEVKN

-752 INMLIKYCNENKD
+752 ITMLIKYCNENKD
-765 ENNLIWIT
+765 DTNLIWIA

-798 LRFYIALCKNIIIKQ
+798 LRFYIALCKNIIIRQ
-813 NQIPLLLKVID
+813 NQVPLILKVID
-824 HYLDI
+824 HYLDMS
-829 NLYENS
+829 LLENS

-854 IPSLL
+854 IPNLL

-883 RFIVKYP
+883 RFIVKFP

-958 NLASVEVNAPCKILS
+958 SVASVEVNAPCKILS

-994 YDDLDNENEENENDY
+994 LDDLDNEDDRDNYEDNEDNN
-1009 NDEDDEKLNEDDFK
+1009 NANEDDEVKEEDEEK
-1023 DENNDDEKKNKDNN
+1023 EEKEKK
-1037 KNNEDDGKIDI
+1037 DDGKIDI

-1069 LNNQGKAGGLN
+1069 LNNQGKTGGLN
-1080 NVEQGSEIYLTEM
+1080 NLEQGSEIYLTEM
-1093 LGFDYNDIDSDEE
+1093 LGFDYNDLDSDEE
-1106 ENIEDDL
+1106 ENVEDDL
-1113 IYLTDIE
+1113 VYLTDIE
-1120 YDFVLKDYLIDFFYK
+1120 FDFVLKDYLIDFFHK

-1160 GFEIIPTNNN
+1160 SFEIIPTNNN
-1170 NVEGSS
+1170 AEMST
-1176 GNSTGSINNS
+1176 GNSNSSVNNS
-1186 DTTSKTP
+1186 DTTSKTS

>member
-1 MSELN
+1 MSEKYKESTSKQLEKIDEEPIN
-6 KENNEQK
+6 KNIT
-13 LKKINEESSKINNPI
+13 INRTEFKF
-28 DRSERKLEDSL
+28 EDSL
-39 KDIDDMLSNP
+39 KEIDELISNP
-49 EKLKDGYNI
+49 EKLKNGFNI
-58 LSNYETQKNFY
+58 LSSHETQKNFY
-69 LNFLKISFDSNLNKN
+69 MNFLKISFDSSLNKN
-84 IQRKKLSGCC
+84 KQRMKLSACC
-94 FICFIKKNYD
+94 FICFLQKNYD
-104 IEGLITDEEKLNIV
+104 IEGLILDDEKLNIV
-118 AFLLDKTNTNDYF
+118 SFLLDKLDTSDYF
-131 LKNFISNV
+131 LKNFIAKV
-139 LGYIG
+139 LGFIG
-144 AKEFPNCYESFIK
+144 GKEFPNCYESFIK
-157 ILINKLNNLITNPDE
+157 ILINKLNNLIMKQDE

-177 ILRIF
+177 ILRTF
-182 ISVLKF
+182 ISVLKN

-200 FPVIINIFKSSK
+200 LPVIINVFKSSK

-222 IIISLLLNKLS
+222 IIISFLLNKLS

-240 DLLSKSLDTNG
+240 DLLSKSLDTNA

-268 KMLLDIKKW
+268 KMLLDIKKY

-293 SKFFNLLIEPVWRLI
+293 SKFFNLLIEPTWRLI

-314 YSNCIVFNKEI
+314 YCNSIVFNKEI

-340 IYEHGYESDDED
+340 IYEHGYESDDD
-352 EINGME
+352 EETDGME

-370 LLKRNSVIEA
+370 LLKRNSVIDA

-391 IKGYLLLPHNSIV
+391 IKGYLLLPHNSII
-404 LWKDNANLYI
+404 LWKDNSNLYI

-438 KEIEDDAL
+438 KEIEDEAL
-446 MNFISLLID
+446 INFIRLLIE

-472 DDYNLVTPYLEKLNK
+472 DDYNLVKPYLEKLNK
-487 DKIYVKMRQ
+487 DPLYIQMRQ
-496 ESNLLILGSISDDLF
+496 ESNLLILGNISDDLF
-511 RLKESQILSQKET
+511 RLKESQLFTKKET
-524 ENLLNFLLNLIKNVE
+524 ENLMNFLINIIKNVE
-539 NENEILIGRTI
+539 KENSILIGRTI

-562 DINFLTKIFDSVSQ
+562 DIDYLTKIFESVSQ
-576 TMINKKSDLSI
+576 TLINPKSDLSI

-600 RLISQKKEIQS
+600 RLISQKKEIKS
-611 KYITKDYDSLIEIL
+611 KYITKNYDALILIL

-647 KENSLYIP
+647 KENALYIP

-670 NDTYVGPKILELIKI
+670 NDNYVGPKILELIKI
-685 WCEDKK
+685 WCEDKR

-702 IAIKVFEDFYKK
+702 IAIKVFEDFYRN
-714 NIGKTDEVFEEVKN
+714 NIGKTDEDFEEVKN

-752 INMLIKYCNENKD
+752 ITMLIKYCNENKD
-765 ENNLIWIT
+765 DTNLIWIS

-798 LRFYIALCKNIIIKQ
+798 LRFYIALCKNIILRQ
-813 NQIPLLLKVID
+813 NQVPLLLKVID
-824 HYLDI
+824 HYLDMS
-829 NLYENS
+829 LLENS

-854 IPSLL
+854 IPNLL

-958 NLASVEVNAPCKILS
+958 SVASVEVNAPCKILS

-994 YDDLDNENEENENDY
+994 LDDLDNE
-1009 NDEDDEKLNEDDFK
+1009 DERDNYDDNEDR
-1023 DENNDDEKKNKDNN
+1023 DENNDDDFKEEDEEKEEKEKK
-1037 KNNEDDGKIDI
+1037 DDGKIDI

-1069 LNNQGKAGGLN
+1069 LNNQGKTGGLN
-1080 NVEQGSEIYLTEM
+1080 NLEQGSEIYLTEM
-1093 LGFDYNDIDSDEE
+1093 LGFDYNDLDSDEE
-1106 ENIEDDL
+1106 ENVEDDL
-1113 IYLTDIE
+1113 VYLTDIE
-1120 YDFVLKDYLIDFFYK
+1120 SDFVLKDYLMDFFHK

-1160 GFEIIPTNNN
+1160 SFEIIPTNNN
-1170 NVEGSS
+1170 ADMST
-1176 GNSTGSINNS
+1176 GNSNSSVNNS
-1186 DTTSKTP
+1186 DTTSKTS

>member
-1 MSELN
+1 MSEKYKESNSNTLEKIDEEPLN
-6 KENNEQK
+6 KNITINRTELK
-13 LKKINEESSKINNPI
+13 L
-28 DRSERKLEDSL
+28 DDSL
-39 KDIDDMLSNP
+39 KVIDELLSNP
-49 EKLKDGYNI
+49 EKLKNGFNI
-58 LSNYETQKNFY
+58 LSSHETQKNFY
-69 LNFLKISFDSNLNKN
+69 INFLKISFDSTLNKN
-84 IQRKKLSGCC
+84 KQRMKLSACC
-94 FICFIKKNYD
+94 FICFLQKNYD
-104 IEGLITDEEKLNIV
+104 IEGLILDDEKLNIV
-118 AFLLDKTNTNDYF
+118 SFLLDKINTSDYF
-131 LKNFISNV
+131 LKNFIAKV

-157 ILINKLNNLITNPDE
+157 ILINKLNDLISKQDE

-182 ISVLKF
+182 ICVLKN

-200 FPVIINIFKSSK
+200 LPVIINIFKSSK

-222 IIISLLLNKLS
+222 IIISFLLNKLS

-240 DLLSKSLDTNG
+240 DLLSKSLDTNA

-268 KMLLDIKKW
+268 KMLLDIKKY

-293 SKFFNLLIEPVWRLI
+293 SKFFNLLIEPTWRLI

-314 YSNCIVFNKEI
+314 YCNSIVFNKEI

-340 IYEHGYESDDED
+340 IYEHGYESDDD
-352 EINGME
+352 EETSGME
-358 GLIMELIDFTVD
+358 GVID
-370 LLKRNSVIEA
+370 A

-404 LWKDNANLYI
+404 LWKDNSNLYI

-438 KEIEDDAL
+438 KEIEDEAL
-446 MNFISLLID
+446 INFIRLLID
-455 ELTKGINLDSY
+455 ELMKGINLDSY

-472 DDYNLVTPYLEKLNK
+472 DDYNLVKPYLEKLNN
-487 DKIYVKMRQ
+487 DPLYIQMRQ
-496 ESNLLILGSISDDLF
+496 ESNLLILGNISDDLF
-511 RLKESQILSQKET
+511 RLKEGQLLTKKET
-524 ENLLNFLLNLIKNVE
+524 ENLMNFLINLIKNVE
-539 NENEILIGRTI
+539 KENSILIGRTI

-562 DINFLTKIFDSVSQ
+562 DIDYLTKIFESVSQ
-576 TMINKKSDLSI
+576 TLINPKSDLSI

-611 KYITKDYDSLIEIL
+611 KYITKNYDALILIL

-647 KENSLYIP
+647 KENALYIP

-670 NDTYVGPKILELIKI
+670 NDNYVGPKILELIKI
-685 WCEDKK
+685 WCEDKR

-702 IAIKVFEDFYKK
+702 IAIKVFEDFYRN
-714 NIGKTDEVFEEVKN
+714 NIGKTDEDFEEVKN

-752 INMLIKYCNENKD
+752 ITMLIKYCNENKD
-765 ENNLIWIT
+765 DTNLIWIA

-798 LRFYIALCKNIIIKQ
+798 LRFYIALCKNIILRQ
-813 NQIPLLLKVID
+813 NQVPLLLKVID
-824 HYLDI
+824 HYLDMS
-829 NLYENS
+829 LLENS

-854 IPSLL
+854 IPNLL

-958 NLASVEVNAPCKILS
+958 SVASVEVNAPCKILS

-994 YDDLDNENEENENDY
+994 LDDLDNEDDRDNYDDNEDRDDNNANDDDEFKEE
-1009 NDEDDEKLNEDDFK
+1009 DEDEKEK
-1023 DENNDDEKKNKDNN
+1023 EKKDDN
-1037 KNNEDDGKIDI
+1037 KIDI

-1080 NVEQGSEIYLTEM
+1080 NLEQGSEIYLTEM
-1093 LGFDYNDIDSDEE
+1093 LGFDYNDLDSDEE
-1106 ENIEDDL
+1106 ENVEDDL

-1120 YDFVLKDYLIDFFYK
+1120 SDFVLKDYLIDFFHK

-1160 GFEIIPTNNN
+1160 SFEIIPTNNN
-1170 NVEGSS
+1170 AEMST
-1176 GNSTGSINNS
+1176 GNSNSSVNNS
-1186 DTTSKTP
+1186 DTTSKTS

>member
-1 MSELN
+1 MSEKYKESNSNTLEKIDEEPLN
-6 KENNEQK
+6 KNITINRTELK
-13 LKKINEESSKINNPI
+13 L
-28 DRSERKLEDSL
+28 DDSL
-39 KDIDDMLSNP
+39 KVIDELLSNP
-49 EKLKDGYNI
+49 EKLKNGFNI
-58 LSNYETQKNFY
+58 LSSHETQKNFY
-69 LNFLKISFDSNLNKN
+69 INFLKISFDSTLNKN
-84 IQRKKLSGCC
+84 KQRMKLSACC
-94 FICFIKKNYD
+94 FICFLQKNYD
-104 IEGLITDEEKLNIV
+104 IEGLILDDEKLNIV
-118 AFLLDKTNTNDYF
+118 SFLLDKINTSDYF
-131 LKNFISNV
+131 LKNFIAKV

-157 ILINKLNNLITNPDE
+157 ILINKLNDLISKQDE

-182 ISVLKF
+182 ICVLKN

-200 FPVIINIFKSSK
+200 LPVIINIFKSSK

-222 IIISLLLNKLS
+222 IIISFLLNKLS

-240 DLLSKSLDTNG
+240 DLLSKSLDTNA

-268 KMLLDIKKW
+268 KMLLDIKKY

-293 SKFFNLLIEPVWRLI
+293 SKFFNLLIEPTWRLI

-314 YSNCIVFNKEI
+314 YCNSIVFNKEI

-340 IYEHGYESDDED
+340 IYEHGYESDDD
-352 EINGME
+352 EETSGME

-370 LLKRNSVIEA
+370 LLKRNSVIDA

-404 LWKDNANLYI
+404 LWKDNSNLYI

-438 KEIEDDAL
+438 KEIEDEAL
-446 MNFISLLID
+446 INFIRLLID
-455 ELTKGINLDSY
+455 ELMKGINLDSY

-472 DDYNLVTPYLEKLNK
+472 DDYNLVKPYLEKLNN
-487 DKIYVKMRQ
+487 DPLYIQMRQ
-496 ESNLLILGSISDDLF
+496 ESNLLILGNISDDLF
-511 RLKESQILSQKET
+511 RLKEGQLLTKKET
-524 ENLLNFLLNLIKNVE
+524 ENLMNFLINLIKNVE
-539 NENEILIGRTI
+539 KESSILIGRTI

-562 DINFLTKIFDSVSQ
+562 DIDYLTKIFESVSQ
-576 TMINKKSDLSI
+576 TLINPKSDLSI

-611 KYITKDYDSLIEIL
+611 KYITKNYDALILIL

-647 KENSLYIP
+647 KENALYIP

-670 NDTYVGPKILELIKI
+670 NDNYVGSKILELIKI
-685 WCEDKK
+685 WCEDKR

-702 IAIKVFEDFYKK
+702 IAIKVFEDFYRN
-714 NIGKTDEVFEEVKN
+714 NIGKTDEDFEEVKN

-752 INMLIKYCNENKD
+752 ITMLIKYCNENKD
-765 ENNLIWIT
+765 DTNLIWIA

-798 LRFYIALCKNIIIKQ
+798 LRFYIALCKNIILRQ
-813 NQIPLLLKVID
+813 NQVPLLLKVID
-824 HYLDI
+824 HYLDMS
-829 NLYENS
+829 LLENS

-854 IPSLL
+854 IPNLL

-958 NLASVEVNAPCKILS
+958 SVASVEVNAPCKILS

-994 YDDLDNENEENENDY
+994 LDDLDNEDDRDNYDDNEDRDDNNANDDDEFKEE
-1009 NDEDDEKLNEDDFK
+1009 DEDEKEK
-1023 DENNDDEKKNKDNN
+1023 EKKDDN
-1037 KNNEDDGKIDI
+1037 KIDI

-1069 LNNQGKAGGLN
+1069 LNNQGKSGGLN
-1080 NVEQGSEIYLTEM
+1080 NLEQGSEIYLTEM
-1093 LGFDYNDIDSDEE
+1093 LGFDYNDLDSDEE
-1106 ENIEDDL
+1106 ENVEDDL

-1120 YDFVLKDYLIDFFYK
+1120 SDFVLKDYLIDFFHK

-1160 GFEIIPTNNN
+1160 SFEIIPTNNN
-1170 NVEGSS
+1170 AEMST
-1176 GNSTGSINNS
+1176 GNSNSSVNNS
-1186 DTTSKTP
+1186 DTTSKTS

>member
-1 MSELN
+1 MSEKYKESNSNTLEKIDEEPLN
-6 KENNEQK
+6 KNITINRTELK
-13 LKKINEESSKINNPI
+13 L
-28 DRSERKLEDSL
+28 DDSL
-39 KDIDDMLSNP
+39 KVIDELLSNP
-49 EKLKDGYNI
+49 EKLKNGFNI
-58 LSNYETQKNFY
+58 LSSHETQKNFY
-69 LNFLKISFDSNLNKN
+69 INFLKISFDSTLNKN
-84 IQRKKLSGCC
+84 KQRMKLSACC
-94 FICFIKKNYD
+94 FICFLQKNYD
-104 IEGLITDEEKLNIV
+104 IEGLILDDEKLNIV
-118 AFLLDKTNTNDYF
+118 SFLLDKINTSDYF
-131 LKNFISNV
+131 LKNFIAKV

-157 ILINKLNNLITNPDE
+157 ILINKLNDLISKQDE

-182 ISVLKF
+182 ICVLKNS
-188 CDDRCAIITYEV
+188 DDRCAIITYEV
-200 FPVIINIFKSSK
+200 LPVIINIFKSSK

-222 IIISLLLNKLS
+222 IIISFLLNKLS

-240 DLLSKSLDTNG
+240 DLLSKSLDTNA

-268 KMLLDIKKW
+268 KMLLDIKKY

-293 SKFFNLLIEPVWRLI
+293 SKFFNLLIEPTWRLI

-314 YSNCIVFNKEI
+314 YCNSIVFNKEI

-340 IYEHGYESDDED
+340 IYEHGYESDDD
-352 EINGME
+352 EETSGME

-370 LLKRNSVIEA
+370 LLKRNSVIDA

-404 LWKDNANLYI
+404 LWKDNSNLYI

-438 KEIEDDAL
+438 KEIEDEAL
-446 MNFISLLID
+446 INFIRLLID
-455 ELTKGINLDSY
+455 ELMKGINLDSY

-472 DDYNLVTPYLEKLNK
+472 DDYNLVKPYLEKLNN
-487 DKIYVKMRQ
+487 DPLYIQMRQ
-496 ESNLLILGSISDDLF
+496 ESNLLILGNISDDLF
-511 RLKESQILSQKET
+511 RLKEGQLLTKKET
-524 ENLLNFLLNLIKNVE
+524 ENLMNFLINLIKNVE
-539 NENEILIGRTI
+539 KENSILIGRTI

-562 DINFLTKIFDSVSQ
+562 DIDYLTKIFESVSQ
-576 TMINKKSDLSI
+576 TLINPKSDLSI

-611 KYITKDYDSLIEIL
+611 KYITKNYDALILIL

-647 KENSLYIP
+647 KENALYIP

-670 NDTYVGPKILELIKI
+670 NDNYVGPKILELIKI
-685 WCEDKK
+685 WCEDKR

-702 IAIKVFEDFYKK
+702 IAIKVFEDFYRN

-752 INMLIKYCNENKD
+752 ITMLIKYCNENKD
-765 ENNLIWIT
+765 DTNLIWIA

-798 LRFYIALCKNIIIKQ
+798 LRFYIALCKNIILRQ
-813 NQIPLLLKVID
+813 NQVPLLLKVID
-824 HYLDI
+824 HYLDMS
-829 NLYENS
+829 LLENS

-854 IPSLL
+854 IPNLL

-958 NLASVEVNAPCKILS
+958 SVASVEVNAPCKILS

-994 YDDLDNENEENENDY
+994 LDDLDNEDDRDNYDDNEDRDDNNANDDDEFKEE
-1009 NDEDDEKLNEDDFK
+1009 DEDEKEK
-1023 DENNDDEKKNKDNN
+1023 EKKDDN
-1037 KNNEDDGKIDI
+1037 KIDI

-1069 LNNQGKAGGLN
+1069 LNNQGKSGGLN
-1080 NVEQGSEIYLTEM
+1080 NLEQGSEIYLTEM
-1093 LGFDYNDIDSDEE
+1093 LGFDYNDLDSDEE
-1106 ENIEDDL
+1106 ENVEDDL

-1120 YDFVLKDYLIDFFYK
+1120 SDFVLKDYLIDFFHK

-1160 GFEIIPTNNN
+1160 SFEIIPTNNN
-1170 NVEGSS
+1170 AEMST
-1176 GNSTGSINNS
+1176 GNSNSSVNNS
-1186 DTTSKTP
+1186 DTTSKTS

>member
-1 MSELN
+1 MSEKYKESNSNTLEKIEEEPLN
-6 KENNEQK
+6 KNITINRTELK
-13 LKKINEESSKINNPI
+13 L
-28 DRSERKLEDSL
+28 DDSL
-39 KDIDDMLSNP
+39 KVIDELLSNP
-49 EKLKDGYNI
+49 EKLKNGFNI
-58 LSNYETQKNFY
+58 LSSHETQKNFY
-69 LNFLKISFDSNLNKN
+69 INFLKISFDSTLNKN
-84 IQRKKLSGCC
+84 KQRMKLSACC
-94 FICFIKKNYD
+94 FICFLQKNYD
-104 IEGLITDEEKLNIV
+104 IEGLILDDEKLNIV
-118 AFLLDKTNTNDYF
+118 SFLLDKINTSDYF
-131 LKNFISNV
+131 LKNFIAKV

-157 ILINKLNNLITNPDE
+157 ILINKLNDLISKQDE

-182 ISVLKF
+182 ICVLKN

-200 FPVIINIFKSSK
+200 LPVIINIFKSSK

-222 IIISLLLNKLS
+222 IIISFLLNKLS

-240 DLLSKSLDTNG
+240 DLLSKSLDTNA

-268 KMLLDIKKW
+268 KMLLDIKKY

-293 SKFFNLLIEPVWRLI
+293 SKFFNLLIEPTWRLI

-314 YSNCIVFNKEI
+314 YCNSIVFNKEI

-340 IYEHGYESDDED
+340 IYEHGYESDDD
-352 EINGME
+352 EETSGME

-370 LLKRNSVIEA
+370 LLKRNSVIDA

-404 LWKDNANLYI
+404 LWKDNSNLYI

-438 KEIEDDAL
+438 KEIEDEAL
-446 MNFISLLID
+446 INFIRLLID
-455 ELTKGINLDSY
+455 ELMKGINLDSY

-472 DDYNLVTPYLEKLNK
+472 DDYNLVKPYLEKLNN
-487 DKIYVKMRQ
+487 DPLYIQMRQ
-496 ESNLLILGSISDDLF
+496 ESNLLILGNISDDLF
-511 RLKESQILSQKET
+511 RLKESQLFTKKET
-524 ENLLNFLLNLIKNVE
+524 ENLMNFLINIIKNVE
-539 NENEILIGRTI
+539 KENSILIGRTI

-562 DINFLTKIFDSVSQ
+562 DIDYLTKIFESVSQ
-576 TMINKKSDLSI
+576 TLINPKSDLSI

-600 RLISQKKEIQS
+600 RLISQKKEIKS
-611 KYITKDYDSLIEIL
+611 KYITKNYDALILIL

-647 KENSLYIP
+647 KENALYIP

-670 NDTYVGPKILELIKI
+670 NDNYVGPKILELIKI
-685 WCEDKK
+685 WCEDKR

-702 IAIKVFEDFYKK
+702 IAIKVFEDFYRN
-714 NIGKTDEVFEEVKN
+714 NIGKTDEDFEEVKN

-752 INMLIKYCNENKD
+752 ITMLIKYCNENKD
-765 ENNLIWIT
+765 DTNLIWIA

-798 LRFYIALCKNIIIKQ
+798 LRFYIALCKDIILRQ
-813 NQIPLLLKVID
+813 NQVPLLLKVID
-824 HYLDI
+824 HYLDMS
-829 NLYENS
+829 LLENS

-854 IPSLL
+854 IPNLL

-958 NLASVEVNAPCKILS
+958 SVASVEVNAPCKILS

-994 YDDLDNENEENENDY
+994 LDDLDNE
-1009 NDEDDEKLNEDDFK
+1009 DDRDNYDDNEDR
-1023 DENNDDEKKNKDNN
+1023 DENNDDDFKEEDEEKEEKEKK
-1037 KNNEDDGKIDI
+1037 DDGKIDI

-1069 LNNQGKAGGLN
+1069 LNNQGKTGGLN
-1080 NVEQGSEIYLTEM
+1080 NLEQGSEIYLTEM
-1093 LGFDYNDIDSDEE
+1093 LGFDYNDLDSDEE
-1106 ENIEDDL
+1106 ENVEDDL
-1113 IYLTDIE
+1113 VYLTDIE
-1120 YDFVLKDYLIDFFYK
+1120 SDFVLKDYLMDFFHK

-1160 GFEIIPTNNN
+1160 SFEIIPTNNN
-1170 NVEGSS
+1170 ADMST
-1176 GNSTGSINNS
+1176 GNSNSSVNNS
-1186 DTTSKTP
+1186 DTTSKTS

>member
-1 MSELN
+1 MSEA
-6 KENNEQK
+6 NNENITQNSTK
-13 LKKINEESSKINNPI
+13 ADEESSPLNHPI
-28 DRSERKLEDSL
+28 DRSEKKLEDSL
-39 KDIDDMLSNP
+39 SDIDEMLSNP
-49 EKLKDGYNI
+49 DKLKDGFKI
-58 LSNYETQKNFY
+58 LSNYETQTNFY
-69 LNFLKISFDSNLNKN
+69 LNFLKISFDPNLNKN
-84 IQRKKLSGCC
+84 KKRMKLSGCC
-94 FICFIKKNYD
+94 FICFLKKNYE
-104 IEGLITDEEKLNIV
+104 IEGLITDDEKLKIV
-118 AFLLDKTNTNDYF
+118 SFLLDKISTNDYY
-131 LKNFISNV
+131 LKNFIAKV
-139 LGYIG
+139 LGFIG
-144 AKEFPNCYESFIK
+144 AMEFPNCYESFIK
-157 ILINKLNNLITNPDE
+157 ILIDKLNNLISNPDE

-182 ISVLKF
+182 LSVLKY

-200 FPVIINIFKSSK
+200 LPVIINIFKASK

-240 DLLSKSLDTNG
+240 DLLSKSLDTNA

-268 KMLLDIKKW
+268 KLLLDIKKW

-293 SKFFNLLIEPVWRLI
+293 SKFFNLLIEPTWRLI

-314 YSNCIVFNKEI
+314 YCNSIVFNKEI

-333 TIEEENH
+333 TMEEENH
-340 IYEHGYESDDED
+340 IYDHGYESDDD
-352 EINGME
+352 EETNGME

-446 MNFISLLID
+446 MNFITLLIN
-455 ELTKGINLDSY
+455 ELMKGINLDSY

-472 DDYNLVTPYLEKLNK
+472 DDYNLVTPYLEKLNN
-487 DKIYVKMRQ
+487 DKVYVKMRQ

-511 RLKESQILSQKET
+511 RLKESQILSEKET
-524 ENLLNFLLNLIKNVE
+524 ENLINFLLDLIKIVDSE
-539 NENEILIGRTI
+539 NSILVGRTI

-562 DINFLTKIFDSVSQ
+562 NIDYLTKIFDSVSQ
-576 TMINKKSDLSI
+576 TMINKHADLSI

-600 RLISQKKEIQS
+600 RLISQKKEINS
-611 KYITKDYDSLIEIL
+611 KYITKDYDALIEIL

-655 LHHLTPVLKIYAENF
+655 LHHLTPVLKIYSENF
-670 NDTYVGPKILELIKI
+670 NDNYVGPKILELIKI

-714 NIGKTDEVFEEVKN
+714 NIGKTDAEFEEVKN

-765 ENNLIWIT
+765 ENNLMWIT

-791 LQHGCSL
+791 LQHGSSL
-798 LRFYIALCKNIIIKQ
+798 LRFYIALCKDIIIKQ
-813 NQIPLLLKVID
+813 NQVPLLLKIID
-824 HYLDI
+824 HYLDMS
-829 NLYENS
+829 LYENS

-854 IPSLL
+854 IPNLL

-883 RFIVKYP
+883 RFIVKFP

-958 NLASVEVNAPCKILS
+958 SMASVEVNAPCKILS

-994 YDDLDNENEENENDY
+994 YDDLDNENDDNY
-1009 NDEDDEKLNEDDFK
+1009 NDEDDEKLNEEDFK
-1023 DENNDDEKKNKDNN
+1023 DEEDDDNEDKNKKN
-1037 KNNEDDGKIDI
+1037 DDGKIDI

-1069 LNNQGKAGGLN
+1069 LNNQGKSGGLN

-1106 ENIEDDL
+1106 ENVEDDL
-1113 IYLTDIE
+1113 VYLTDID
-1120 YDFVLKDYLIDFFYK
+1120 YDFVLKDYLIDFFTK

-1160 GFEIIPTNNN
+1160 GFDILPTNNN
-1170 NVEGSS
+1170 VVGSS

-1186 DTTSKTP
+1186 DTTSKTT

>member
-1 MSELN
+1 MSEKYKESNSNTLEKIDEEPLN
-6 KENNEQK
+6 KNITINRTELK
-13 LKKINEESSKINNPI
+13 L
-28 DRSERKLEDSL
+28 DDSL
-39 KDIDDMLSNP
+39 KVIDELLSNP
-49 EKLKDGYNI
+49 EKLKNGFNI
-58 LSNYETQKNFY
+58 LSSHETQKNFY
-69 LNFLKISFDSNLNKN
+69 INFLKISFDSTLNKN
-84 IQRKKLSGCC
+84 KQRMKLSACC
-94 FICFIKKNYD
+94 FICFLQKNYD
-104 IEGLITDEEKLNIV
+104 IEGLILDDEKLNIV
-118 AFLLDKTNTNDYF
+118 SFLLDKINTSDYF
-131 LKNFISNV
+131 LKNFIAKV

-157 ILINKLNNLITNPDE
+157 ILINKLNDLISKQDE

-182 ISVLKF
+182 ICVLKN

-200 FPVIINIFKSSK
+200 LPVIINIFKSSK

-222 IIISLLLNKLS
+222 IIISFLLNKLS

-240 DLLSKSLDTNG
+240 DLLSKSLDTNA
-251 LMENSI
+251 LMENNI

-268 KMLLDIKKW
+268 KMLLDIKKY

-293 SKFFNLLIEPVWRLI
+293 SKFFNLLIEPTWRLI

-314 YSNCIVFNKEI
+314 YCNSIVFNKEI

-340 IYEHGYESDDED
+340 IYEHGYESDDD
-352 EINGME
+352 EETSGME

-370 LLKRNSVIEA
+370 LLKRNSVIDA

-404 LWKDNANLYI
+404 LWKDNSNLYI

-438 KEIEDDAL
+438 KEIEDEAL
-446 MNFISLLID
+446 INFIRLLID
-455 ELTKGINLDSY
+455 ELMKGINLDSY

-472 DDYNLVTPYLEKLNK
+472 DDYNLVKPYLEKLNN
-487 DKIYVKMRQ
+487 DPLYIQMRQ
-496 ESNLLILGSISDDLF
+496 ESNLLILGNISDDLF
-511 RLKESQILSQKET
+511 RLKEGQLLTKKET
-524 ENLLNFLLNLIKNVE
+524 ENLMNFLINLIKNVE
-539 NENEILIGRTI
+539 KENSILIGRTI

-562 DINFLTKIFDSVSQ
+562 DIDYLTKIFESVSQ
-576 TMINKKSDLSI
+576 TLINPKSDLSI

-611 KYITKDYDSLIEIL
+611 KYITKNYDALILIL

-647 KENSLYIP
+647 KENALYIP
-655 LHHLTPVLKIYAENF
+655 LHHLIPVLKIYAENF
-670 NDTYVGPKILELIKI
+670 NDNYVGPKILELIKI
-685 WCEDKK
+685 WCEDKR

-702 IAIKVFEDFYKK
+702 IAIKVFEDFYRN

-752 INMLIKYCNENKD
+752 ITMLIKYCNENKD
-765 ENNLIWIT
+765 DTNLIWIA

-798 LRFYIALCKNIIIKQ
+798 LRFYIALCKNIILRQ
-813 NQIPLLLKVID
+813 NQVPLLLKVID
-824 HYLDI
+824 HYLDMS
-829 NLYENS
+829 LLENS

-854 IPSLL
+854 IPNLL

-958 NLASVEVNAPCKILS
+958 SVASVEVNAPCKILS

-994 YDDLDNENEENENDY
+994 LDDLDNEDDRDNYDDNEDRDDNNANDDDEFKEE
-1009 NDEDDEKLNEDDFK
+1009 DEDEKEK
-1023 DENNDDEKKNKDNN
+1023 EKKDDN
-1037 KNNEDDGKIDI
+1037 KIDI

-1069 LNNQGKAGGLN
+1069 LNNQGKSGGLN
-1080 NVEQGSEIYLTEM
+1080 NLEQGSEIYLTEM
-1093 LGFDYNDIDSDEE
+1093 LGFDYNDLDSDEE
-1106 ENIEDDL
+1106 ENVEDDL

-1120 YDFVLKDYLIDFFYK
+1120 SDFVLKDYLIDFFHK

-1160 GFEIIPTNNN
+1160 SFEIIPTNNN
-1170 NVEGSS
+1170 AEMST
-1176 GNSTGSINNS
+1176 GNSNSSVNNS
-1186 DTTSKTP
+1186 DTTSKTS

>member
-1 MSELN
+1 MSEKYKESNSNTLEKIDEEPLN
-6 KENNEQK
+6 KNITINRTELK
-13 LKKINEESSKINNPI
+13 L
-28 DRSERKLEDSL
+28 DDSL
-39 KDIDDMLSNP
+39 KVIDELLSNP
-49 EKLKDGYNI
+49 EKLKNGFNI
-58 LSNYETQKNFY
+58 LSSHETQKNFY
-69 LNFLKISFDSNLNKN
+69 INFLKISFDSTLNKN
-84 IQRKKLSGCC
+84 KQRMKLSACC
-94 FICFIKKNYD
+94 FICFLQKNYD
-104 IEGLITDEEKLNIV
+104 IEGLILDDEKLNIV
-118 AFLLDKTNTNDYF
+118 SFLLDKINTSDYF
-131 LKNFISNV
+131 LKNFIAKV

-157 ILINKLNNLITNPDE
+157 ILINKLNDLISKQDE

-182 ISVLKF
+182 ICVLKN

-200 FPVIINIFKSSK
+200 LPVIINIFKSSK

-222 IIISLLLNKLS
+222 IIISFLLNKLS

-240 DLLSKSLDTNG
+240 DLLSKSLDTNA

-268 KMLLDIKKW
+268 KMLLDIKKY

-293 SKFFNLLIEPVWRLI
+293 SKFFNLLIEPTWRLI

-314 YSNCIVFNKEI
+314 YCNSIVFNKEI

-340 IYEHGYESDDED
+340 IYEHGYESDDD
-352 EINGME
+352 EETSGME

-370 LLKRNSVIEA
+370 LLKRNSVIDA

-404 LWKDNANLYI
+404 LWKDNSNLYI

-438 KEIEDDAL
+438 KEIEDEAL
-446 MNFISLLID
+446 INFIRLLID
-455 ELTKGINLDSY
+455 ELMKGINLDSY

-472 DDYNLVTPYLEKLNK
+472 DDYNLVKPYLEKLNN
-487 DKIYVKMRQ
+487 DPLYIQMRQ
-496 ESNLLILGSISDDLF
+496 ESNLLILGNISDDLF
-511 RLKESQILSQKET
+511 RLKEGQLLTKKET
-524 ENLLNFLLNLIKNVE
+524 ENLMNFLINLIKNVE
-539 NENEILIGRTI
+539 KESSILIGRTI

-562 DINFLTKIFDSVSQ
+562 DIDYLTKIFESVSQ
-576 TMINKKSDLSI
+576 TLINPKSDLSI

-611 KYITKDYDSLIEIL
+611 KYITKNYDALILIL

-647 KENSLYIP
+647 KENALYIP

-670 NDTYVGPKILELIKI
+670 NDNYVGPKILELIKI
-685 WCEDKK
+685 WCEDKR

-702 IAIKVFEDFYKK
+702 IAIKVFEDFYRN

-752 INMLIKYCNENKD
+752 ITMLIKYCNENKD
-765 ENNLIWIT
+765 DTNLIWIA

-798 LRFYIALCKNIIIKQ
+798 LRFYIALCKNIILRQ
-813 NQIPLLLKVID
+813 NQVPLLLKVID
-824 HYLDI
+824 HYLDMS
-829 NLYENS
+829 LLENS

-854 IPSLL
+854 IPNLL

-873 IVQSLILVYS
+873 IVQSLILVFS

-958 NLASVEVNAPCKILS
+958 SVASVEVNAPCKILS

-994 YDDLDNENEENENDY
+994 LDDLDNEDDRDNYDDNEDRDDNNANDDDEFKEE
-1009 NDEDDEKLNEDDFK
+1009 DEDEKEK
-1023 DENNDDEKKNKDNN
+1023 EKEKKDDN
-1037 KNNEDDGKIDI
+1037 KIDI

-1080 NVEQGSEIYLTEM
+1080 NLEQGSEIYLTEM
-1093 LGFDYNDIDSDEE
+1093 LGFDYNDLDSDEE
-1106 ENIEDDL
+1106 ENVEDDL

-1120 YDFVLKDYLIDFFYK
+1120 SDFVLKDYLIDFFHK

-1160 GFEIIPTNNN
+1160 SFEIIPTNNN
-1170 NVEGSS
+1170 AEMST
-1176 GNSTGSINNS
+1176 GNSNSSVNNS
-1186 DTTSKTP
+1186 DTTSKTS

>member
-1 MSELN
+1 MSEKYKESNSNTLEKIDEEPLN
-6 KENNEQK
+6 KNITINRTELK
-13 LKKINEESSKINNPI
+13 L
-28 DRSERKLEDSL
+28 DDSL
-39 KDIDDMLSNP
+39 KVIDELLSNP
-49 EKLKDGYNI
+49 EKLKNGFNI
-58 LSNYETQKNFY
+58 LSSHETQKNFY
-69 LNFLKISFDSNLNKN
+69 INFLKISFDSTLNKN
-84 IQRKKLSGCC
+84 KQRMKLSACC
-94 FICFIKKNYD
+94 FICFLQKNYD
-104 IEGLITDEEKLNIV
+104 IEGLILDDEKLNIV
-118 AFLLDKTNTNDYF
+118 SFLLDKINTSDYF
-131 LKNFISNV
+131 LKNFIAKV

-157 ILINKLNNLITNPDE
+157 ILINKLNDLISKQDE

-182 ISVLKF
+182 ICVLKN

-200 FPVIINIFKSSK
+200 LPVIINIFKSSK

-222 IIISLLLNKLS
+222 IIISFLLNKLS

-240 DLLSKSLDTNG
+240 DLLSKSLDTNA

-268 KMLLDIKKW
+268 KMLLDIKKY

-293 SKFFNLLIEPVWRLI
+293 SKFFNLLIEPTWRLI

-314 YSNCIVFNKEI
+314 YCNSIVFNKEI

-340 IYEHGYESDDED
+340 IYEHGYESDDD
-352 EINGME
+352 EETSGME

-370 LLKRNSVIEA
+370 LLKRNSVIDA

-404 LWKDNANLYI
+404 LWKDNSNLYI

-438 KEIEDDAL
+438 KEIEDEAL
-446 MNFISLLID
+446 INFIRLLID
-455 ELTKGINLDSY
+455 ELMKGINLDSY

-472 DDYNLVTPYLEKLNK
+472 DDYNLVKPYLEKLNN
-487 DKIYVKMRQ
+487 DPLYIQMRQ
-496 ESNLLILGSISDDLF
+496 ESNLLILGNISDDLF
-511 RLKESQILSQKET
+511 RLKEGQLLTKKET
-524 ENLLNFLLNLIKNVE
+524 ENLMNFLINLIKNVE
-539 NENEILIGRTI
+539 KENSILIGRTI

-562 DINFLTKIFDSVSQ
+562 DIDYLTKIFESVSQ
-576 TMINKKSDLSI
+576 TLINPKSDLSI

-611 KYITKDYDSLIEIL
+611 KYITKNYDALILIL

-647 KENSLYIP
+647 KENALYIP

-670 NDTYVGPKILELIKI
+670 NDNYVGPKILELIKI
-685 WCEDKK
+685 WCEDKR

-702 IAIKVFEDFYKK
+702 IAIKVFEDFYRN

-752 INMLIKYCNENKD
+752 ITMLIKYCNENKD
-765 ENNLIWIT
+765 DTNLIWIA

-798 LRFYIALCKNIIIKQ
+798 LRFYIALCKNIILRQ
-813 NQIPLLLKVID
+813 NQVPLLLKVID
-824 HYLDI
+824 HYLDMS
-829 NLYENS
+829 LLENS

-854 IPSLL
+854 IPNLL

-958 NLASVEVNAPCKILS
+958 SVASVEVNAPCKILS

-994 YDDLDNENEENENDY
+994 LDDLDNEDDRDNYDDNEDRDDNNANDDDEFKEE
-1009 NDEDDEKLNEDDFK
+1009 DEDEKEK
-1023 DENNDDEKKNKDNN
+1023 EKEKKDDN
-1037 KNNEDDGKIDI
+1037 KIDI

-1069 LNNQGKAGGLN
+1069 LNNQGKSGGLN
-1080 NVEQGSEIYLTEM
+1080 NLEQGSEIYLTEM
-1093 LGFDYNDIDSDEE
+1093 LGFDYNDLDSDEE
-1106 ENIEDDL
+1106 ENVEDDL

-1120 YDFVLKDYLIDFFYK
+1120 SDFVLKDYLIDFFHK

-1160 GFEIIPTNNN
+1160 SFEIIPTNNN
-1170 NVEGSS
+1170 AEMST
-1176 GNSTGSINNS
+1176 GNSNSSVNNS
-1186 DTTSKTP
+1186 DTTSKTS

>member
-1 MSELN
+1 MSEKYKESNSNTLEKIDEEPLN
-6 KENNEQK
+6 KNITINRTELK
-13 LKKINEESSKINNPI
+13 L
-28 DRSERKLEDSL
+28 DDSL
-39 KDIDDMLSNP
+39 KVIDELLSNP
-49 EKLKDGYNI
+49 EKLKNGFNI
-58 LSNYETQKNFY
+58 LSSHETQKNFY
-69 LNFLKISFDSNLNKN
+69 INFLKISFDSTLNKN
-84 IQRKKLSGCC
+84 KQRMKLSACC
-94 FICFIKKNYD
+94 FICFLQKNYD
-104 IEGLITDEEKLNIV
+104 IEGLILDDEKLNIV
-118 AFLLDKTNTNDYF
+118 SFLLDKINTSDYF
-131 LKNFISNV
+131 LKNFIAKV

-157 ILINKLNNLITNPDE
+157 ILINKLNDLISKQDE

-182 ISVLKF
+182 ICVLKN

-200 FPVIINIFKSSK
+200 LPVIINIFKSSK

-222 IIISLLLNKLS
+222 IIISFLLNKLS

-240 DLLSKSLDTNG
+240 DLLSKSLDTNA

-268 KMLLDIKKW
+268 KMLLDIKKY

-293 SKFFNLLIEPVWRLI
+293 SKFFNLLIEPTWRLI

-314 YSNCIVFNKEI
+314 YCNSIVFNKEI

-340 IYEHGYESDDED
+340 IYEHGYESDDD
-352 EINGME
+352 EETSGME

-370 LLKRNSVIEA
+370 LLKRNSVIDA

-404 LWKDNANLYI
+404 LWKDDSNLYI

-438 KEIEDDAL
+438 KEIEDEAL
-446 MNFISLLID
+446 INFIRLLID
-455 ELTKGINLDSY
+455 ELMKGINLDSY

-472 DDYNLVTPYLEKLNK
+472 DDYNLVKPYLEKLNN
-487 DKIYVKMRQ
+487 DPLYIQMRQ
-496 ESNLLILGSISDDLF
+496 ESNLLILGNISDDLF
-511 RLKESQILSQKET
+511 RLKEGQLLTKKET
-524 ENLLNFLLNLIKNVE
+524 ENLMNFLINLIKNVE
-539 NENEILIGRTI
+539 KENSILIGRTI

-562 DINFLTKIFDSVSQ
+562 DIDYLTKIFESVSQ
-576 TMINKKSDLSI
+576 TLINPKSDLSI

-611 KYITKDYDSLIEIL
+611 KYITKNYDALILIL

-647 KENSLYIP
+647 KENALYIP

-670 NDTYVGPKILELIKI
+670 NDNYVGPKILELIKI
-685 WCEDKK
+685 WCEDKR

-702 IAIKVFEDFYKK
+702 IAIKVFEDFYRN
-714 NIGKTDEVFEEVKN
+714 NIGKTDEDFEEVKN

-752 INMLIKYCNENKD
+752 ITMLIKYCNENKD
-765 ENNLIWIT
+765 DTNLIWIA

-798 LRFYIALCKNIIIKQ
+798 LRFYIALCKNIILRQ
-813 NQIPLLLKVID
+813 NQVPLLLKVID
-824 HYLDI
+824 HYLDMS
-829 NLYENS
+829 LLENS

-854 IPSLL
+854 IPNLL

-958 NLASVEVNAPCKILS
+958 SVASVEVNAPCKILS

-994 YDDLDNENEENENDY
+994 LDDLDNEDDRDNYDDNEDRDDNNANDDDEFKEE
-1009 NDEDDEKLNEDDFK
+1009 DEDEKEK
-1023 DENNDDEKKNKDNN
+1023 EKEKKDDN
-1037 KNNEDDGKIDI
+1037 KIDI

-1080 NVEQGSEIYLTEM
+1080 NLEQGSEIYLTEM
-1093 LGFDYNDIDSDEE
+1093 LGFDYNDLDSDEE
-1106 ENIEDDL
+1106 ENVEDDL

-1120 YDFVLKDYLIDFFYK
+1120 SDFVLKDYLIDFFHK

-1160 GFEIIPTNNN
+1160 SFEIIPTNNN
-1170 NVEGSS
+1170 AEMST
-1176 GNSTGSINNS
+1176 GNSNSSVNNS
-1186 DTTSKTP
+1186 DTTSKTS

>member
-1 MSELN
+1 MSEP
-6 KENNEQK
+6 NNENITQK
-13 LKKINEESSKINNPI
+13 STKADEESSPLNHPI

-39 KDIDDMLSNP
+39 SDIDEMLSNP
-49 EKLKDGYNI
+49 DRLKDGFKI
-58 LSNYETQKNFY
+58 LSNYETQTNFY
-69 LNFLKISFDSNLNKN
+69 LNFLKISFDPNLNKN
-84 IQRKKLSGCC
+84 KQRMKLSGCC
-94 FICFIKKNYD
+94 FICFLKKNYE
-104 IEGLITDEEKLNIV
+104 IEGLITDDEKLKIV
-118 AFLLDKTNTNDYF
+118 SFLLDKISTNDYY
-131 LKNFISNV
+131 LKNFIAKV
-139 LGYIG
+139 LGFIG
-144 AKEFPNCYESFIK
+144 AMEFPNCYESFIK
-157 ILINKLNNLITNPDE
+157 ILINKLNNLISNPDE

-182 ISVLKF
+182 LSVLKY

-200 FPVIINIFKSSK
+200 LPVIINIFKASK

-240 DLLSKSLDTNG
+240 DLLSKSLDTNA

-268 KMLLDIKKW
+268 KLLLDIKKW

-293 SKFFNLLIEPVWRLI
+293 SKFFNLLIEPTWRLI

-314 YSNCIVFNKEI
+314 YCNSIVFNKEI

-333 TIEEENH
+333 TMEEENH
-340 IYEHGYESDDED
+340 IYDHGYESDDD
-352 EINGME
+352 EETNGME

-446 MNFISLLID
+446 MNFVTLLIN
-455 ELTKGINLDSY
+455 ELMKGINLDSY

-472 DDYNLVTPYLEKLNK
+472 DDYNLVTPYLEKLNN
-487 DKIYVKMRQ
+487 DKVYVKMRQ

-511 RLKESQILSQKET
+511 RLKESQILSEKET
-524 ENLLNFLLNLIKNVE
+524 ENLINFLLDLIKNVDSE
-539 NENEILIGRTI
+539 NSILVGRTI

-562 DINFLTKIFDSVSQ
+562 NIDYLTKIFDSVSQ
-576 TMINKKSDLSI
+576 TMINKHADLSI

-600 RLISQKKEIQS
+600 RLISQKKEINS
-611 KYITKDYDSLIEIL
+611 KYITKDYDALIEIL

-655 LHHLTPVLKIYAENF
+655 LHHLTPVLKIYSENF
-670 NDTYVGPKILELIKI
+670 NDNYVGPKILELIKI
-685 WCEDKK
+685 WCDDKK

-714 NIGKTDEVFEEVKN
+714 NIGKTDAEFEEIKN

-752 INMLIKYCNENKD
+752 ISMLIKYCNENKD
-765 ENNLIWIT
+765 ENNLMWVT

-798 LRFYIALCKNIIIKQ
+798 LRFYIALCKDIIIKQ
-813 NQIPLLLKVID
+813 NQVPLLLKVID
-824 HYLDI
+824 HYLDMS
-829 NLYENS
+829 LYENS

-854 IPSLL
+854 IPNLL
-859 ENIVKRIYKAKMPS
+859 ESIVKRIYKAKMPS

-883 RFIVKYP
+883 RFIVKFP

-958 NLASVEVNAPCKILS
+958 NMASVEVNAPCKILS

-994 YDDLDNENEENENDY
+994 YDDLDNENDDNY
-1009 NDEDDEKLNEDDFK
+1009 NDDDDDEKLNEEDFK
-1023 DENNDDEKKNKDNN
+1023 DEDDDNEDKNKKND
-1037 KNNEDDGKIDI
+1037 DDGKIDI

-1069 LNNQGKAGGLN
+1069 LNNQGKSGGLN

-1106 ENIEDDL
+1106 ENVEDDL
-1113 IYLTDIE
+1113 VYLTDID
-1120 YDFVLKDYLIDFFYK
+1120 YDFVLKDYLIDFFTK

-1160 GFEIIPTNNN
+1160 GFDILPTNNN
-1170 NVEGSS
+1170 VVGSS

-1186 DTTSKTP
+1186 DTTSKTK

>member
-1 MSELN
+1 MSEKYKESTSKQLEKIDEEPIN
-6 KENNEQK
+6 KNIT
-13 LKKINEESSKINNPI
+13 INRTEFKF
-28 DRSERKLEDSL
+28 DDSL
-39 KDIDDMLSNP
+39 KEIDELISNP
-49 EKLKDGYNI
+49 EKLKNGFNI
-58 LSNYETQKNFY
+58 LSSHETLKNFY
-69 LNFLKISFDSNLNKN
+69 MNFLKISFDSSLNKN
-84 IQRKKLSGCC
+84 KQRMKLSACC
-94 FICFIKKNYD
+94 FICFLQKNYD
-104 IEGLITDEEKLNIV
+104 IEGLILDDEKLNIV
-118 AFLLDKTNTNDYF
+118 SFLLDKLDTSDYF
-131 LKNFISNV
+131 LKNFIAKV
-139 LGYIG
+139 LGFIG
-144 AKEFPNCYESFIK
+144 GKEFPNCYESFIK
-157 ILINKLNNLITNPDE
+157 ILINKLNNLIMKQDE

-177 ILRIF
+177 ILRTF
-182 ISVLKF
+182 ISVLKN

-200 FPVIINIFKSSK
+200 LPVIINVFKSSK

-222 IIISLLLNKLS
+222 IIISFLLNKLS

-240 DLLSKSLDTNG
+240 DLLSKSLDTNA

-268 KMLLDIKKW
+268 KMLLDIKKY

-293 SKFFNLLIEPVWRLI
+293 SKFFNLLIEPTWRLI

-314 YSNCIVFNKEI
+314 YCNSIVFNKEI

-340 IYEHGYESDDED
+340 IYEHGYESDDD
-352 EINGME
+352 EETDGME

-370 LLKRNSVIEA
+370 LLKRNSVIDA

-391 IKGYLLLPHNSIV
+391 IKGYLLLPHNSII
-404 LWKDNANLYI
+404 LWKDNSNLYI

-438 KEIEDDAL
+438 KEIEDEAL
-446 MNFISLLID
+446 INFIRLLIE

-472 DDYNLVTPYLEKLNK
+472 DDYNLVKPYLEKLNK
-487 DKIYVKMRQ
+487 DPLYIQMRQ
-496 ESNLLILGSISDDLF
+496 ESNLLILGNISDDLF
-511 RLKESQILSQKET
+511 RLKESQLFTKKET
-524 ENLLNFLLNLIKNVE
+524 ENLMNFLINIIKNVE
-539 NENEILIGRTI
+539 KENSILIGRTI

-562 DINFLTKIFDSVSQ
+562 DIDYLTKIFESVSQ
-576 TMINKKSDLSI
+576 TLINPKSDLSI

-600 RLISQKKEIQS
+600 RLISQKKEIKS
-611 KYITKDYDSLIEIL
+611 KYITKNYDALILIL

-647 KENSLYIP
+647 KENALYIP

-670 NDTYVGPKILELIKI
+670 NDNYVGPKILELIKI
-685 WCEDKK
+685 WCEDKR

-702 IAIKVFEDFYKK
+702 IAIKVFEDFYRN
-714 NIGKTDEVFEEVKN
+714 NIGKTDEDFEEVKN

-752 INMLIKYCNENKD
+752 ITMLIKYCNENKD
-765 ENNLIWIT
+765 DTNLIWIA

-778 LCDILLLSNDVTI
+778 LCDILFLSNDVTI

-798 LRFYIALCKNIIIKQ
+798 LRFYIALCKNIILRQ
-813 NQIPLLLKVID
+813 NQVPLLLKVID
-824 HYLDI
+824 HYLDMS
-829 NLYENS
+829 LLENS

-854 IPSLL
+854 IPNLL

-958 NLASVEVNAPCKILS
+958 SVASVEVNAPCKILS

-994 YDDLDNENEENENDY
+994 LDDLDNE
-1009 NDEDDEKLNEDDFK
+1009 DDRDNYDDNEDR
-1023 DENNDDEKKNKDNN
+1023 DENNDDDFKEEDEEKEEKEKK
-1037 KNNEDDGKIDI
+1037 DDGKIDI

-1069 LNNQGKAGGLN
+1069 LNNQGKTGGLN
-1080 NVEQGSEIYLTEM
+1080 NLEQGSEIYLTEM
-1093 LGFDYNDIDSDEE
+1093 LGFDYNDLDSDEE
-1106 ENIEDDL
+1106 ENVEDDL
-1113 IYLTDIE
+1113 VYLTDIE
-1120 YDFVLKDYLIDFFYK
+1120 SDFVLKDYLMDFFHK

-1160 GFEIIPTNNN
+1160 SFEIIPTNNN
-1170 NVEGSS
+1170 ADMST
-1176 GNSTGSINNS
+1176 GNSNSSVNNS
-1186 DTTSKTP
+1186 DTTSKTS

>member
-1 MSELN
+1 MSEKYKESNSNTLEKIDEEPLN
-6 KENNEQK
+6 KNITINRTELK
-13 LKKINEESSKINNPI
+13 L
-28 DRSERKLEDSL
+28 DDSL
-39 KDIDDMLSNP
+39 KVIDELLSNP
-49 EKLKDGYNI
+49 EKLKNGFNI
-58 LSNYETQKNFY
+58 LSSHETQKNFY
-69 LNFLKISFDSNLNKN
+69 INFLKISFDSTLNKN
-84 IQRKKLSGCC
+84 KQRMKLSACC
-94 FICFIKKNYD
+94 FICFLQKNYD
-104 IEGLITDEEKLNIV
+104 IEGLILDDEKLNIV
-118 AFLLDKTNTNDYF
+118 SFLLDKINTSDYF
-131 LKNFISNV
+131 LKNFIAKV

-157 ILINKLNNLITNPDE
+157 ILINKLNDLISKQDE

-182 ISVLKF
+182 ICVLKN

-200 FPVIINIFKSSK
+200 LPVIINIFKSSK

-222 IIISLLLNKLS
+222 IIISFLLNKLS

-240 DLLSKSLDTNG
+240 DLLSKSLDTNA

-268 KMLLDIKKW
+268 KMLLDIKKY

-293 SKFFNLLIEPVWRLI
+293 SKFFNLLIEPTWRLI

-314 YSNCIVFNKEI
+314 YCNSIVFNKEI

-340 IYEHGYESDDED
+340 IYEHGYESDDD
-352 EINGME
+352 EETSGME

-370 LLKRNSVIEA
+370 LLKRNSVIDA

-404 LWKDNANLYI
+404 LWKDDSNLYI

-438 KEIEDDAL
+438 KEIEDEAL
-446 MNFISLLID
+446 INFIRLLID
-455 ELTKGINLDSY
+455 ELMKGINLDSY

-472 DDYNLVTPYLEKLNK
+472 DDYNLVKPYLEKLNN
-487 DKIYVKMRQ
+487 DPLYIQMRQ
-496 ESNLLILGSISDDLF
+496 ESNLLILGNISDDLF
-511 RLKESQILSQKET
+511 RLKEGQLLTKKET
-524 ENLLNFLLNLIKNVE
+524 ENLMNFLINLIKNVE
-539 NENEILIGRTI
+539 KEISILIGRTI

-562 DINFLTKIFDSVSQ
+562 DIDYLTKIFESVSQ
-576 TMINKKSDLSI
+576 TLINPKSDLSI

-611 KYITKDYDSLIEIL
+611 KYITKNYDALILIL

-647 KENSLYIP
+647 KENALYIP

-670 NDTYVGPKILELIKI
+670 NDNYVGPKILELIKI
-685 WCEDKK
+685 WCEDKR

-702 IAIKVFEDFYKK
+702 IAIKVFEDFYRN

-752 INMLIKYCNENKD
+752 ITMLIKYCNENKD
-765 ENNLIWIT
+765 DTNLIWIA

-798 LRFYIALCKNIIIKQ
+798 LRFYIALCKNIILRQ
-813 NQIPLLLKVID
+813 NQVPLLLKVID
-824 HYLDI
+824 HYLDMS
-829 NLYENS
+829 LLENS

-854 IPSLL
+854 IPNLL

-958 NLASVEVNAPCKILS
+958 SVASVEVNAPCKILS

-994 YDDLDNENEENENDY
+994 LDDLDNEDDRDNYDDNEDRDDNNANDDDEFKEE
-1009 NDEDDEKLNEDDFK
+1009 DEDEKEK
-1023 DENNDDEKKNKDNN
+1023 EKKDDN
-1037 KNNEDDGKIDI
+1037 KIDI

-1069 LNNQGKAGGLN
+1069 LNNQGKSGGLN
-1080 NVEQGSEIYLTEM
+1080 NLEQGSEIYLTEM
-1093 LGFDYNDIDSDEE
+1093 LGFDYNDLDSDEE
-1106 ENIEDDL
+1106 ENVEDDL

-1120 YDFVLKDYLIDFFYK
+1120 SDFVLKDYLIDFFHK

-1160 GFEIIPTNNN
+1160 SFEIIPTNNN
-1170 NVEGSS
+1170 AEMST
-1176 GNSTGSINNS
+1176 GNSNSSVNNS
-1186 DTTSKTP
+1186 DTTSKTS

>member
-1 MSELN
+1 MSEKYKESNSNTLEKIDEEPLN
-6 KENNEQK
+6 KNITINRTELK
-13 LKKINEESSKINNPI
+13 L
-28 DRSERKLEDSL
+28 DDSL
-39 KDIDDMLSNP
+39 KVIDELLSNP
-49 EKLKDGYNI
+49 EKLKNGFNI
-58 LSNYETQKNFY
+58 LSSHETQKNFY
-69 LNFLKISFDSNLNKN
+69 INFLKISFDSTLNKN
-84 IQRKKLSGCC
+84 KQRMKLSACC
-94 FICFIKKNYD
+94 FICFLQKNYD
-104 IEGLITDEEKLNIV
+104 IEGLILDDEKLNIV
-118 AFLLDKTNTNDYF
+118 SFLLDKINTSDYF
-131 LKNFISNV
+131 LKNFIAKV

-157 ILINKLNNLITNPDE
+157 ILINKLNDLISKQDE

-182 ISVLKF
+182 ICVLKN

-200 FPVIINIFKSSK
+200 LPVIINIFKSSK

-222 IIISLLLNKLS
+222 IIISFLLNKLS

-240 DLLSKSLDTNG
+240 DLLSKSLDTNA

-268 KMLLDIKKW
+268 KMLLDIKKY

-293 SKFFNLLIEPVWRLI
+293 SKFFNLLIEPTWRLI

-314 YSNCIVFNKEI
+314 YCNSIVFNKEI

-340 IYEHGYESDDED
+340 IYEHGYESDDD
-352 EINGME
+352 EETSGME

-370 LLKRNSVIEA
+370 LLKRNSVIDA

-404 LWKDNANLYI
+404 LWKDDSNLYI

-438 KEIEDDAL
+438 KEIEDEAL
-446 MNFISLLID
+446 INFIRLLID
-455 ELTKGINLDSY
+455 ELMKGINLDSY

-472 DDYNLVTPYLEKLNK
+472 DDYNLVKPYLEKLNN
-487 DKIYVKMRQ
+487 DPLYIQMRQ
-496 ESNLLILGSISDDLF
+496 ESNLLILGNISDDLF
-511 RLKESQILSQKET
+511 RLKEGQLLTKKET
-524 ENLLNFLLNLIKNVE
+524 ENLMNFLINLIKNVE
-539 NENEILIGRTI
+539 KENSILIGRTI

-562 DINFLTKIFDSVSQ
+562 DIDYLTKIFESVSQ
-576 TMINKKSDLSI
+576 TLINPKSDLSI

-611 KYITKDYDSLIEIL
+611 KYITKNYDALILIL

-647 KENSLYIP
+647 KENALYIP

-670 NDTYVGPKILELIKI
+670 NDNYVGPKILELIKI
-685 WCEDKK
+685 WCEDKR

-702 IAIKVFEDFYKK
+702 IAIKVFEDFYRN
-714 NIGKTDEVFEEVKN
+714 NIGKTDEDFEEVKN

-752 INMLIKYCNENKD
+752 ITMLIKYCNENKD
-765 ENNLIWIT
+765 DTNLIWIA

-798 LRFYIALCKNIIIKQ
+798 LRFYIALCKNIILRQ
-813 NQIPLLLKVID
+813 NQVPLLLKVID
-824 HYLDI
+824 HYLDMS
-829 NLYENS
+829 LLENS

-854 IPSLL
+854 IPNLL

-958 NLASVEVNAPCKILS
+958 SVASVEVNAPCKILS

-994 YDDLDNENEENENDY
+994 LDDLDNEDDRDNYDDNEDRDDNNANDDDEFKEE
-1009 NDEDDEKLNEDDFK
+1009 DEDEKEK
-1023 DENNDDEKKNKDNN
+1023 EKEKKDDN
-1037 KNNEDDGKIDI
+1037 KIDI

-1080 NVEQGSEIYLTEM
+1080 NLEQGSEIYLTEM
-1093 LGFDYNDIDSDEE
+1093 LGFDYNDLDSDEE
-1106 ENIEDDL
+1106 ENVEDDL

-1120 YDFVLKDYLIDFFYK
+1120 SDFVLKDYLIDFFHK

-1160 GFEIIPTNNN
+1160 SFEIIPTNNN
-1170 NVEGSS
+1170 AEMST
-1176 GNSTGSINNS
+1176 GNSNSSVNNS
-1186 DTTSKTP
+1186 DTTYKTS

>member
-1 MSELN
+1 MSEKLKELNSKMLEKIDEEPLN
-6 KENNEQK
+6 KNITINRKEIK
-13 LKKINEESSKINNPI
+13 LEESLKEI
-28 DRSERKLEDSL
+28 DEM
-39 KDIDDMLSNP
+39 ISNP
-49 EKLKDGYNI
+49 EKLKNGFNI
-58 LSNYETQKNFY
+58 LLAHETQKNFY
-69 LNFLKISFDSNLNKN
+69 INFLKISFDSTLNKN
-84 IQRKKLSGCC
+84 KLRMKLSGCC
-94 FICFIKKNYD
+94 FVCFLQKNYD
-104 IEGLITDEEKLNIV
+104 TEGLIPDQEKLNIV
-118 AFLLDKTNTNDYF
+118 SFLLDKLETTDYY
-131 LKNFISNV
+131 LKNFIAKV
-139 LGYIG
+139 LGYVG

-157 ILINKLNNLITNPDE
+157 ILINNLSNLVKKQDE

-182 ISVLKF
+182 ISVLKN

-200 FPVIINIFKSSK
+200 LPVIINIFKSSK

-222 IIISLLLNKLS
+222 IIISYLLNKLS

-240 DLLSKSLDTNG
+240 ELLSKSLDTNA

-268 KMLLDIKKW
+268 KMLLDIKKY

-293 SKFFNLLIEPVWRLI
+293 SKFFNLLIEPTWRLI

-314 YSNCIVFNKEI
+314 YCNSIVFNKEI

-340 IYEHGYESDDED
+340 IYEHGYESDDD
-352 EINGME
+352 EETNGME

-370 LLKRNSVIEA
+370 LLKRNSVIDA

-438 KEIEDDAL
+438 KEIEDE
-446 MNFISLLID
+446 SLLSFIRLLIG
-455 ELTKGINLDSY
+455 ELMKGINLDSY

-472 DDYNLVTPYLEKLNK
+472 DDYNLVKPYLEKLNK
-487 DKIYVKMRQ
+487 DPLYIQMRQ
-496 ESNLLILGSISDDLF
+496 ESNLLILGNISDDLF
-511 RLKESQILSQKET
+511 RLKESQLFSQKET
-524 ENLLNFLLNLIKNVE
+524 ENLINFLINIIKNIEKE
-539 NENEILIGRTI
+539 NSILIGRTI

-562 DINFLTKIFDSVSQ
+562 DIDYLTKIFESVSQ
-576 TMINKKSDLSI
+576 TLINTKSDLSI

-600 RLISQKKEIQS
+600 RLISQKKEIKS
-611 KYITKDYDSLIEIL
+611 KYITKDYDALIEML

-638 NLLYLTKLS
+638 NILYLTKLS

-670 NDTYVGPKILELIKI
+670 NDNFVGPKILELIKI
-685 WCEDKK
+685 WCEDKR

-702 IAIKVFEDFYKK
+702 IAIKVFEDFYK
-714 NIGKTDEVFEEVKN
+714 NNVGKTDDDFEEVKN

-752 INMLIKYCNENKD
+752 ITMLIKYCNENKD
-765 ENNLIWIT
+765 DTNLIWIA

-798 LRFYIALCKNIIIKQ
+798 LRFYIALCKNIIIRQ
-813 NQIPLLLKVID
+813 SQVPLLLKVID
-824 HYLDI
+824 HYLDMS
-829 NLYENS
+829 LLENS

-854 IPSLL
+854 IPNLL

-958 NLASVEVNAPCKILS
+958 NVASVEVNAPCKILS

-994 YDDLDNENEENENDY
+994 YDDLDNEDDRDNYDDDNDRDSNN
-1009 NDEDDEKLNEDDFK
+1009 ND
-1023 DENNDDEKKNKDNN
+1023 NNDDDEFKEEDEEEKEKK
-1037 KNNEDDGKIDI
+1037 DDGKIEI
-1048 GDEEFNNI
+1048 GDEVFNNI
-1056 QEEPKDFSSKLSF
+1056 QEEPKEFSSKLSF
-1069 LNNQGKAGGLN
+1069 LNNQGKTGGLN
-1080 NVEQGSEIYLTEM
+1080 NLEQGSEIYLTEM
-1093 LGFDYNDIDSDEE
+1093 LGFDYNDMDTDDEE
-1106 ENIEDDL
+1106 NVEDDL
-1113 IYLTDIE
+1113 IYLTDIDS
-1120 YDFVLKDYLIDFFYK
+1120 DFVLKDYLMDFFHK
-1135 FYKTDEL
+1135 FYKSDEL

-1160 GFEIIPTNNN
+1160 SFEVIPTNNN
-1170 NVEGSS
+1170 QEMSS
-1176 GNSTGSINNS
+1176 GNSNSSINNS
-1186 DTTSKTP
+1186 DTTSKTS

>member
-1 MSELN
+1 MSEKYKESNSNTLEKIDEEPLN
-6 KENNEQK
+6 KNITINRTELK
-13 LKKINEESSKINNPI
+13 L
-28 DRSERKLEDSL
+28 DDSL
-39 KDIDDMLSNP
+39 KVIDELLSNP
-49 EKLKDGYNI
+49 EKLKNGFNI
-58 LSNYETQKNFY
+58 LSSHETQKNFY
-69 LNFLKISFDSNLNKN
+69 INFLKISFDSTLNKN
-84 IQRKKLSGCC
+84 KQRMKLSACC
-94 FICFIKKNYD
+94 FICFLQKNYD
-104 IEGLITDEEKLNIV
+104 IEGLILDDEKLNIV
-118 AFLLDKTNTNDYF
+118 SFLLDKINTSDYF
-131 LKNFISNV
+131 LKNFIAKV

-157 ILINKLNNLITNPDE
+157 ILINKLNDLISKQDE

-182 ISVLKF
+182 ICVLKN

-200 FPVIINIFKSSK
+200 LPVIINIFKSSK

-222 IIISLLLNKLS
+222 IIISFLLNKLS

-240 DLLSKSLDTNG
+240 DLLSKSLDTNA

-268 KMLLDIKKW
+268 KMLLDIKKY

-293 SKFFNLLIEPVWRLI
+293 SKFFNLLIEPTWRLI

-314 YSNCIVFNKEI
+314 YCNSIVFNKEI

-340 IYEHGYESDDED
+340 IYEHGYESDDD
-352 EINGME
+352 EETSGME

-370 LLKRNSVIEA
+370 LLKRNSVIDA

-404 LWKDNANLYI
+404 LWKDNSNLYI

-438 KEIEDDAL
+438 KEIEDEAL
-446 MNFISLLID
+446 INFIRLLID
-455 ELTKGINLDSY
+455 ELMKGINLDSY

-472 DDYNLVTPYLEKLNK
+472 DDYNLVKPYLEKLNN
-487 DKIYVKMRQ
+487 DPLYIQMRQ
-496 ESNLLILGSISDDLF
+496 ESNLLILGNISDDLF
-511 RLKESQILSQKET
+511 RLKEGQLLTEKET
-524 ENLLNFLLNLIKNVE
+524 ENLMKFLINLIKNVE
-539 NENEILIGRTI
+539 KESSILIGRTI

-562 DINFLTKIFDSVSQ
+562 DIDYLTKIFESVSQ
-576 TMINKKSDLSI
+576 TLINPKSDLSI

-611 KYITKDYDSLIEIL
+611 KYITKNYDALILIL

-647 KENSLYIP
+647 KENALYIP

-670 NDTYVGPKILELIKI
+670 NDNYVGPKILELIKI
-685 WCEDKK
+685 WCEDKR

-702 IAIKVFEDFYKK
+702 IAIKVFEDFYRN
-714 NIGKTDEVFEEVKN
+714 NIGKTDEDFEEVKN

-752 INMLIKYCNENKD
+752 ITMLIKYCNENKD
-765 ENNLIWIT
+765 DTNLIWIA

-798 LRFYIALCKNIIIKQ
+798 LRFYIALCKNIILRQ
-813 NQIPLLLKVID
+813 NQVPLLLKVID
-824 HYLDI
+824 HYLDMS
-829 NLYENS
+829 LLENS

-854 IPSLL
+854 IPNLL

-958 NLASVEVNAPCKILS
+958 SVASVEVNAPCKILS

-994 YDDLDNENEENENDY
+994 LDDLDNEDDRDNYDDNEDRDDNNANDDDEFKEE
-1009 NDEDDEKLNEDDFK
+1009 DEDEKEK
-1023 DENNDDEKKNKDNN
+1023 EKEKKDDN
-1037 KNNEDDGKIDI
+1037 KIDI

-1069 LNNQGKAGGLN
+1069 LNNQGKSGGLN
-1080 NVEQGSEIYLTEM
+1080 NLEQGSEIYLTEM
-1093 LGFDYNDIDSDEE
+1093 LGFDYNDLDSDEE
-1106 ENIEDDL
+1106 ENVEDDL

-1120 YDFVLKDYLIDFFYK
+1120 SDFVLKDYLIDFFHK

-1160 GFEIIPTNNN
+1160 SFEIIPTNNN
-1170 NVEGSS
+1170 AEMST
-1176 GNSTGSINNS
+1176 GNSNSSVNNS
-1186 DTTSKTP
+1186 DTTSKTS

>member
-1 MSELN
+1 MSEKYKESNSNTLEKIDEEPLN
-6 KENNEQK
+6 KNITINRTELK
-13 LKKINEESSKINNPI
+13 L
-28 DRSERKLEDSL
+28 DDSL
-39 KDIDDMLSNP
+39 KVIDELLSNP
-49 EKLKDGYNI
+49 EKLKNGFNI
-58 LSNYETQKNFY
+58 LSSHETQKNFY
-69 LNFLKISFDSNLNKN
+69 INFLKISFDSTLNKN
-84 IQRKKLSGCC
+84 KQRMKLSACC
-94 FICFIKKNYD
+94 FICFLQKNYD
-104 IEGLITDEEKLNIV
+104 IEGLILDDEKLNIV
-118 AFLLDKTNTNDYF
+118 SFLLDKINTSDYF
-131 LKNFISNV
+131 LKNFIAKV

-157 ILINKLNNLITNPDE
+157 ILINKLNDLISKQDE

-182 ISVLKF
+182 ICVLKN

-200 FPVIINIFKSSK
+200 LPVIINIFKSSK

-222 IIISLLLNKLS
+222 IIISFLLNKLS

-240 DLLSKSLDTNG
+240 DLLSKSLDTNA

-268 KMLLDIKKW
+268 KMLLDIKKY

-293 SKFFNLLIEPVWRLI
+293 SKFFNLLIEPTWRLI

-314 YSNCIVFNKEI
+314 YCNSIVFNKEI

-340 IYEHGYESDDED
+340 IYEHGYESDDD
-352 EINGME
+352 EETSGME

-370 LLKRNSVIEA
+370 LLKRNSVIDA

-404 LWKDNANLYI
+404 LWKDDSNLYI

-438 KEIEDDAL
+438 KEIEDEAL
-446 MNFISLLID
+446 INFIRLLID
-455 ELTKGINLDSY
+455 ELMKGINLDSY

-472 DDYNLVTPYLEKLNK
+472 DDYNLVKPYLEKLNN
-487 DKIYVKMRQ
+487 DPLYIQMRQ
-496 ESNLLILGSISDDLF
+496 ESNLLILGNISDDLF
-511 RLKESQILSQKET
+511 RLKEGQLLTKKET
-524 ENLLNFLLNLIKNVE
+524 ENLMNFLINLIKNVE
-539 NENEILIGRTI
+539 KENSILIGRTI

-562 DINFLTKIFDSVSQ
+562 DIDYLTKIFESVSQ
-576 TMINKKSDLSI
+576 TLINPKSDLSI

-611 KYITKDYDSLIEIL
+611 KYITKNYDALILIL

-647 KENSLYIP
+647 KENALYIP

-670 NDTYVGPKILELIKI
+670 NDNYVGPKILELIKI
-685 WCEDKK
+685 WCEDKR

-702 IAIKVFEDFYKK
+702 IAIKVFEDFYRN

-752 INMLIKYCNENKD
+752 ITMLIKYCNENKD
-765 ENNLIWIT
+765 DTNLIWIA

-798 LRFYIALCKNIIIKQ
+798 LRFYIALCKNIILRQ
-813 NQIPLLLKVID
+813 NQVPLLLKVID
-824 HYLDI
+824 HYLDMS
-829 NLYENS
+829 LLENS

-854 IPSLL
+854 IPNLL

-958 NLASVEVNAPCKILS
+958 SVASVEVNAPCKILS

-994 YDDLDNENEENENDY
+994 LDDLDNEDDRDNYDDNEDRDDNNANDDDEFKEE
-1009 NDEDDEKLNEDDFK
+1009 DEDEKEK
-1023 DENNDDEKKNKDNN
+1023 EKKDDN
-1037 KNNEDDGKIDI
+1037 KIDI

-1080 NVEQGSEIYLTEM
+1080 NLEQGSEIYLTEM
-1093 LGFDYNDIDSDEE
+1093 LGFDYNDLDSDEE
-1106 ENIEDDL
+1106 ENVEDDL

-1120 YDFVLKDYLIDFFYK
+1120 SDFVLKDYLIDFFHK
-1135 FYKTDEL
+1135 FYKADEL

-1160 GFEIIPTNNN
+1160 SFEIIPTNNN
-1170 NVEGSS
+1170 AEMST
-1176 GNSTGSINNS
+1176 GNSNSSVNNS
-1186 DTTSKTP
+1186 DTTSKTS